1 MEVISSKSF
10 EEDSSEQ
17 NSDINDNNIYTP
29 KKNQNITEEE
39 DDEEFENNL
48 NEMEMN
54 GINEINELD
63 EEEEESEN
71 NIENKIEEEHYE
83 ENEISNS
90 VENVENNTIN
100 TIDEEN
106 DENSNGLE
114 NNNINNIYGNNLINN
129 NDNNQMP
136 FIIPLI
142 VFENDK
148 YIITSQGK
156 KLIGQIGN
164 NKMSLISVL
173 NSNKYQNNKINILN
187 KLITKNINEEN
198 YYKYTNSKENK
209 KNSIIIY
216 SKPLMIIN
224 NNNSN
229 NINNDYIMDEIPC
242 YILDIINL
250 DINNENN
257 DSKIFLVMILISSI
271 FLFISDDI
279 NEEAFNFFNFIINLI
294 KTIKIR
300 NITEEENNE
309 LNEFLPK
316 LFWILFS
323 SNIKLEDKNGN
334 TITEKQYMDN
344 NLKIINSS
352 NDHVEEINR
361 IKTGIRNYFVDRE
374 CFTLMNNDDIFN
386 SNDFKDK
393 TMKNKIYKKAKPKTF
408 FGNVLTGNM
417 ILELIES
424 LLNIINE
431 GCSPIIYNSWKYMM
445 KKEFLKYANNLLY
458 KFASELRQYRTE
470 SINDQ
475 KFFDENHIEKYNQK
489 ILEKYLKEYMTT
501 KIINEET
508 KFEYKEKIKSKLES
522 ELHKYEKENEKYF
535 EEKFIKELNLLSNKF
550 MENFT
555 SSDIYEKNSYKFFQ
569 DFEDFREIAVQK
581 TPFFT
586 KKNDIL
592 FDKVLLII
600 KKFIN
605 GKIMKIKVI
614 NEEKNYLDNAN
625 KTQDNKINELN
636 KELNLIKSKN
646 YEFIQKITN
655 EIKIEKKKN
664 IRIEEKMTRLINNKS
679 KEIDNLKN
687 EIEHQTSNYEKKIK
701 QMLEANKNLDKDIK
715 IKDEQITIMK
725 MNNDKV
731 SALYNQ
737 KSNFLEREI
746 NNWKDKYNITI
757 KQALNKQNELTKEN
771 IKLKEQNKFLLKKDK
786 KNSNNEIENIR
797 IINNKNINKNIN
809 SNNNSNT
816 NKIKHTKNNI
826 NGLMTYIKM
835 NFKDKKN
842 KMIKLDKYF
851 LNKKKQSHDS
861 LNENKKEESNNK
873 TPNNNNNIIYS
884 NEKQNQNQNQNSTPM
899 DNTSNK
905 NTDFYSTNKNSIKKF
920 TISNSSINSY
930 NTLNSNNNNNIANN
944 ININNNIIFSDNK
957 YSSKTE
963 KIRGREQKNSNMSI
977 NTINSGNE
985 TFSLNN
991 YSSNNNNNNN
1001 NNGIN
1006 KINNNYNP
1014 EKLKIK
1020 IIKGR
1025 IRKDKTGKPYLEYII
1040 NIDYDNVQ
1048 NWNINRRFNQFT
1060 NLYKTLRSIS
1070 QENFDLPESSNI
1082 FSNITAM
1089 FSGLSHENKIIQ
1101 LEKYLKDLTEVP
1113 EISNSKQLY
1122 FFLELNHIYE
1132 LNQ

>member
-1 MEVISSKSF
+1 MEVISSRSF
-10 EEDSSEQ
+10 EEDSSDE
-17 NSDINDNNIYTP
+17 NNNENMYIS
-29 KKNQNITEEE
+29 KNNNQNMTEEE
-39 DDEEFENNL
+39 DDEEFANNL

-71 NIENKIEEEHYE
+71 KFENNIDEHYE

-90 VENVENNTIN
+90 VHNVENNTIN

-106 DENSNGLE
+106 DENSNGIE
-114 NNNINNIYGNNLINN
+114 TNNIFDNNPINNI
-129 NDNNQMP
+129 DNSQTP
-136 FIIPLI
+136 FMIPLI
-142 VFENDK
+142 VFDNDK
-148 YIITSQGK
+148 YIITPQGK
-156 KLIGQIGN
+156 KLLGQIGN
-164 NKMSLISVL
+164 NKVSFISIL
-173 NSNKYQNNKINILN
+173 NSDFKSIDNKLTILN
-187 KLITKNINEEN
+187 KLLSKNLNNES
-198 YYKYTNSKENK
+198 YKNTTINSKEN

-216 SKPLMIIN
+216 SKPLMIKN
-224 NNNSN
+224 N
-229 NINNDYIMDEIPC
+229 NINNTNFIEDEIPC
-242 YILDIINL
+242 FILDILNL
-250 DINNENN
+250 DIKNENN

-279 NEEAFNFFNFIINLI
+279 NEEALNFFNFVINLI
-294 KTIKIR
+294 RTIKIR
-300 NITEEENNE
+300 NIVEEENNNE
-309 LNEFLPK
+309 LNDFLPK

-344 NLKIINSS
+344 CLKIINST

-361 IKTGIRNYFVDRE
+361 IKTGIKNYFKNRE
-374 CFTLMNNDDIFN
+374 CFTLINNNDIFN

-393 TMKNKIYKKAKPKTF
+393 SLKNKINKKTKPKIF
-408 FGNVLTGNM
+408 FGNVLTGNN
-417 ILELIES
+417 IIELIES
-424 LLNIINE
+424 LLITINE
-431 GCSPIIYNSWKYMM
+431 GGTPIIYNSWKYMM
-445 KKEFLKYANNLLY
+445 KKDFLKYANNLIS
-458 KFASELRQYRTE
+458 KFSSELRQYRNTN
-470 SINDQ
+470 INDK
-475 KFFDENHIEKYNQK
+475 KFFDGNQMEKYNQK
-489 ILEKYLKEYMTT
+489 ILDKYIKEYMTT
-501 KIINEET
+501 KTINEET
-508 KFEYKEKIKSKLES
+508 KLEYKEKIKSKLDS
-522 ELHKYEKENEKYF
+522 ELQKYKKENEKYF

-569 DFEDFREIAVQK
+569 DFEDFREGAVQT
-581 TPFFT
+581 TPDFPN
-586 KKNDIL
+586 KNDIL

-614 NEEKNYLDNAN
+614 NEEKNYLDKEN
-625 KTQDNKINELN
+625 KNQDNKINELN

-664 IRIEEKMTRLINNKS
+664 KRIEEKMTRLINNKS

-687 EIEHQTSNYEKKIK
+687 EIELQTSNYEKKIK
-701 QMLEANKNLDKDIK
+701 EMLESNKNLDKDIK
-715 IKDEQITIMK
+715 IKDDQITIMK

-731 SALYNQ
+731 SALYGQ

-746 NNWKDKYNITI
+746 NNWKDKYNATI
-757 KQALNKQNELTKEN
+757 KQSMNKQNELTKEN
-771 IKLKEQNKFLLKKDK
+771 IKLKEQNKLLLKKDN

-797 IINNKNINKNIN
+797 IISNQNNNNKNINLNNANKTKNN
-809 SNNNSNT
+809 
-816 NKIKHTKNNI
+816 TKNNI

-851 LNKKKQSHDS
+851 LNKKKQNQDTI
-861 LNENKKEESNNK
+861 NENKKEESTKNK
-873 TPNNNNNIIYS
+873 TPSNENIIYT
-884 NEKQNQNQNQNSTPM
+884 NEKKNSTPI
-899 DNTSNK
+899 DNSSNK
-905 NTDFYSTNKNSIKKF
+905 TDFYSTNKTSIKKF

-930 NTLNSNNNNNIANN
+930 NTGTLNSNNNNS
-944 ININNNIIFSDNK
+944 NNIIINSDNK

-963 KIRGREQKNSNMSI
+963 NVNVVKNNMSI
-977 NTINSGNE
+977 NTVISGNE
-985 TFSLNN
+985 N
-991 YSSNNNNNNN
+991 YSVNTHMSNNNRNYNL
-1001 NNGIN
+1001 N
-1006 KINNNYNP
+1006 KINNNYFP

-1025 IRKDKTGKPYLEYII
+1025 IRKDKSGKPYLEYII
-1040 NIDYDNVQ
+1040 NINYDNIK

-1060 NLYKTLRSIS
+1060 NLYKTLRTLSK
-1070 QENFDLPESSNI
+1070 ENFELPESSNI

-1122 FFLELNHIYE
+1122 FFLELNHLYE

>member
-1 MEVISSKSF
+1 MEVISSRSF
-10 EEDSSEQ
+10 EEDSSDE
-17 NSDINDNNIYTP
+17 NNNENMYIS
-29 KKNQNITEEE
+29 KNNNQNMTEEE
-39 DDEEFENNL
+39 DDEEFANNL

-71 NIENKIEEEHYE
+71 KFENNIDEHYE

-90 VENVENNTIN
+90 VHNVENNTIN

-106 DENSNGLE
+106 DDNSNGVE
-114 NNNINNIYGNNLINN
+114 TNNIFDNNPINNI
-129 NDNNQMP
+129 DNSQTP
-136 FIIPLI
+136 FMIPLI
-142 VFENDK
+142 VFDNDK
-148 YIITSQGK
+148 YIITPQGK
-156 KLIGQIGN
+156 KLLGQIGN
-164 NKMSLISVL
+164 NKVSFISIL
-173 NSNKYQNNKINILN
+173 NSDFKSIDNKLTILN
-187 KLITKNINEEN
+187 KLLSKNLNNES
-198 YYKYTNSKENK
+198 YKNTTINSKEN

-216 SKPLMIIN
+216 SKPLMIKN
-224 NNNSN
+224 N
-229 NINNDYIMDEIPC
+229 NINNTNFIEDEIPC
-242 YILDIINL
+242 FILDILNL
-250 DINNENN
+250 DIKNENN

-279 NEEAFNFFNFIINLI
+279 NEEAFNFFNFVINLI
-294 KTIKIR
+294 RTIKIR
-300 NITEEENNE
+300 NIVEEENNNE
-309 LNEFLPK
+309 LNDFLPK

-344 NLKIINSS
+344 CLKIINST

-361 IKTGIRNYFVDRE
+361 IKTGIKNYFKNRE
-374 CFTLMNNDDIFN
+374 CFTLMNNNDIFN

-393 TMKNKIYKKAKPKTF
+393 SMKNKINKKTKPKIF
-408 FGNVLTGNM
+408 FGNVLTGNN
-417 ILELIES
+417 IIELIES
-424 LLNIINE
+424 LLITINE
-431 GCSPIIYNSWKYMM
+431 GGTPIIYNSWKYMM
-445 KKEFLKYANNLLY
+445 KKDFLKYANNLIS
-458 KFASELRQYRTE
+458 KFSSELRQYRNTN
-470 SINDQ
+470 INDK
-475 KFFDENHIEKYNQK
+475 KFFDGNQMEKYNQK
-489 ILEKYLKEYMTT
+489 ILDKYIKEYMTT
-501 KIINEET
+501 KTINEET
-508 KFEYKEKIKSKLES
+508 KLEYKEKIKSKLDS
-522 ELHKYEKENEKYF
+522 ELQKYKKENEKYF

-569 DFEDFREIAVQK
+569 DFEDFREGAVQT
-581 TPFFT
+581 TPDFPN
-586 KKNDIL
+586 KNDIL

-614 NEEKNYLDNAN
+614 NEEKNYLDKEN
-625 KTQDNKINELN
+625 KNQDNKINELN

-664 IRIEEKMTRLINNKS
+664 KRIEEKMTRLINNKS

-687 EIEHQTSNYEKKIK
+687 EIELQTSNYEKKIK
-701 QMLEANKNLDKDIK
+701 EMLESNKNLDKDIK
-715 IKDEQITIMK
+715 IKDDQITIMK

-731 SALYNQ
+731 SALYGQ

-746 NNWKDKYNITI
+746 NNWKDKYNATI
-757 KQALNKQNELTKEN
+757 KQSMNKQNELTKEN
-771 IKLKEQNKFLLKKDK
+771 IKLKEQNKLLLKKDS

-797 IINNKNINKNIN
+797 IISNQNNNNKNINLNNANKTKNN
-809 SNNNSNT
+809 
-816 NKIKHTKNNI
+816 TKNNI

-851 LNKKKQSHDS
+851 LNKKKQNQDTI
-861 LNENKKEESNNK
+861 NENKKEESTKNK
-873 TPNNNNNIIYS
+873 TPSNENIIYT
-884 NEKQNQNQNQNSTPM
+884 NEKKNSTPI
-899 DNTSNK
+899 DNSSNK
-905 NTDFYSTNKNSIKKF
+905 TDFYSTNKTSIKKF

-930 NTLNSNNNNNIANN
+930 NTGTLNSNNNNS
-944 ININNNIIFSDNK
+944 NNIIINSDNK

-963 KIRGREQKNSNMSI
+963 NVNVVKNNMSI
-977 NTINSGNE
+977 NTAVSGNE
-985 TFSLNN
+985 N
-991 YSSNNNNNNN
+991 YSVNTHMSNNNRNYNL
-1001 NNGIN
+1001 N
-1006 KINNNYNP
+1006 KINNNYFP

-1025 IRKDKTGKPYLEYII
+1025 IRKDKSGKPYLEYII
-1040 NIDYDNVQ
+1040 NINYDNIK

-1060 NLYKTLRSIS
+1060 NLYKTLRTLSK
-1070 QENFDLPESSNI
+1070 ENFELPESSNI

-1122 FFLELNHIYE
+1122 FFLELNHLYE

>member
-1 MEVISSKSF
+1 MEVISSRSF
-10 EEDSSEQ
+10 EEDSSDE
-17 NSDINDNNIYTP
+17 NNNENMYIS
-29 KKNQNITEEE
+29 KNNNQNMTEEE
-39 DDEEFENNL
+39 DDEEFANNL

-71 NIENKIEEEHYE
+71 KFENNIDEHYE

-90 VENVENNTIN
+90 VHNVENNTIN

-106 DENSNGLE
+106 DENSNGIE
-114 NNNINNIYGNNLINN
+114 TNNIFDNNPINNI
-129 NDNNQMP
+129 DNSQTP
-136 FIIPLI
+136 FMIPLI
-142 VFENDK
+142 VFDNDK
-148 YIITSQGK
+148 YIITPQGK
-156 KLIGQIGN
+156 KLLGQIGN
-164 NKMSLISVL
+164 NKVSFISIL
-173 NSNKYQNNKINILN
+173 NSDFKSIDNKLTILN
-187 KLITKNINEEN
+187 KLLSKNLNNES
-198 YYKYTNSKENK
+198 YKNTTINSKEN

-216 SKPLMIIN
+216 SKPLMIKN
-224 NNNSN
+224 N
-229 NINNDYIMDEIPC
+229 NINNTNFIEDEIPC
-242 YILDIINL
+242 FILDILNL
-250 DINNENN
+250 DIKNENN

-279 NEEAFNFFNFIINLI
+279 NEEAFNFFNFVINLI
-294 KTIKIR
+294 RTIKIR
-300 NITEEENNE
+300 NIVEEENNNE
-309 LNEFLPK
+309 LNDFLPK

-344 NLKIINSS
+344 CLKIINST

-361 IKTGIRNYFVDRE
+361 IKTGIKNYFKNRE
-374 CFTLMNNDDIFN
+374 CFTLMNNNDIFN

-393 TMKNKIYKKAKPKTF
+393 SMKNKINKKTKPKIF
-408 FGNVLTGNM
+408 FGNVLTGNN
-417 ILELIES
+417 IIELIES
-424 LLNIINE
+424 LLITINE
-431 GCSPIIYNSWKYMM
+431 GGTPIIYNSWKYMM
-445 KKEFLKYANNLLY
+445 KKDFLKYANNLIS
-458 KFASELRQYRTE
+458 KFSSELRQYRNTN
-470 SINDQ
+470 INDK
-475 KFFDENHIEKYNQK
+475 KFFDGNQMEKYNQK
-489 ILEKYLKEYMTT
+489 ILDKYIKEYMTT
-501 KIINEET
+501 KTINEET
-508 KFEYKEKIKSKLES
+508 KLEYKEKIKSKLDS
-522 ELHKYEKENEKYF
+522 ELQKYKKENEKYF

-569 DFEDFREIAVQK
+569 DFEDFREGAVQT
-581 TPFFT
+581 TPDFPN
-586 KKNDIL
+586 KNDIL

-614 NEEKNYLDNAN
+614 NEEKNYLDKEN
-625 KTQDNKINELN
+625 KNQDNKINELN

-664 IRIEEKMTRLINNKS
+664 KRIEEKMTRLINNKS

-687 EIEHQTSNYEKKIK
+687 EIELQTSNYEKKIRE
-701 QMLEANKNLDKDIK
+701 MLESNKNLDKDIK
-715 IKDEQITIMK
+715 IKDDQITIMK

-731 SALYNQ
+731 SALYGQ

-746 NNWKDKYNITI
+746 NSWKDKYNATI
-757 KQALNKQNELTKEN
+757 KQSMNKQNELTKEN
-771 IKLKEQNKFLLKKDK
+771 IKLKEQNKLLLKKDN

-797 IINNKNINKNIN
+797 IISNQNNNNKNINLNNANKTKNN
-809 SNNNSNT
+809 
-816 NKIKHTKNNI
+816 TKNNI

-851 LNKKKQSHDS
+851 LNKKKQNQDTI
-861 LNENKKEESNNK
+861 NENKKEESTKNK
-873 TPNNNNNIIYS
+873 TPSNENIIYT
-884 NEKQNQNQNQNSTPM
+884 NEKKNSTPI
-899 DNTSNK
+899 DNSSNK
-905 NTDFYSTNKNSIKKF
+905 TDFYSTNKTSIKKF

-930 NTLNSNNNNNIANN
+930 NTGTLNSNNNNS
-944 ININNNIIFSDNK
+944 NNIIINSDNK

-963 KIRGREQKNSNMSI
+963 NVKVVKNNMSI

-985 TFSLNN
+985 N
-991 YSSNNNNNNN
+991 YLVNTHISNNNNNNSN
-1001 NNGIN
+1001 YNLN
-1006 KINNNYNP
+1006 KINNNYFP

-1025 IRKDKTGKPYLEYII
+1025 IRKDKSGKPYLEYLI
-1040 NIDYDNVQ
+1040 NINYDNIK

-1060 NLYKTLRSIS
+1060 NLYKTLRTLSK
-1070 QENFDLPESSNI
+1070 ENFELPESSNI

-1122 FFLELNHIYE
+1122 FFLELNHLYE

>member
-1 MEVISSKSF
+1 MEVISSRSF
-10 EEDSSEQ
+10 EEDSSDE
-17 NSDINDNNIYTP
+17 NNNENMYIS
-29 KKNQNITEEE
+29 KNNNQNMTEEE
-39 DDEEFENNL
+39 DDEEFANNL

-71 NIENKIEEEHYE
+71 KFENNIDEHYE

-90 VENVENNTIN
+90 VHNVENNTIN

-106 DENSNGLE
+106 DENSNGIE
-114 NNNINNIYGNNLINN
+114 TNNIFDNNPINNI
-129 NDNNQMP
+129 DNSQTP
-136 FIIPLI
+136 FMIPLI
-142 VFENDK
+142 VFDNDK
-148 YIITSQGK
+148 YIITPQGK
-156 KLIGQIGN
+156 KLLGQIGN
-164 NKMSLISVL
+164 NKVSFISIL
-173 NSNKYQNNKINILN
+173 NSDFKSIDNKLTILN
-187 KLITKNINEEN
+187 KLLSKNLNNES
-198 YYKYTNSKENK
+198 YKNTTINSKEN

-216 SKPLMIIN
+216 SKPLMIKN
-224 NNNSN
+224 N
-229 NINNDYIMDEIPC
+229 NINNTNFIEDEIPC
-242 YILDIINL
+242 FILDILNL
-250 DINNENN
+250 DIKNENN

-279 NEEAFNFFNFIINLI
+279 NEEAFNFFNFVINLI
-294 KTIKIR
+294 RTIKIR
-300 NITEEENNE
+300 NIVEEENNNE
-309 LNEFLPK
+309 LNDFLPK

-344 NLKIINSS
+344 CLKIINST

-361 IKTGIRNYFVDRE
+361 IKTGIKNYFKNRE
-374 CFTLMNNDDIFN
+374 CFTLINNNDIFN

-393 TMKNKIYKKAKPKTF
+393 SMKNKINKKTKPKIF
-408 FGNVLTGNM
+408 FGNVLTGNN
-417 ILELIES
+417 IIELIES
-424 LLNIINE
+424 LLITINE
-431 GCSPIIYNSWKYMM
+431 GGTPIIYNSWKYMM
-445 KKEFLKYANNLLY
+445 KKDFLKYANNLIS
-458 KFASELRQYRTE
+458 KFSSELRQYRNTN
-470 SINDQ
+470 INDK
-475 KFFDENHIEKYNQK
+475 KFFDGNQMEKYNQK
-489 ILEKYLKEYMTT
+489 ILDKYIKEYMTT
-501 KIINEET
+501 KTINEET
-508 KFEYKEKIKSKLES
+508 KLEYKEKIKSKLDS
-522 ELHKYEKENEKYF
+522 ELQKYKKENEKYF

-569 DFEDFREIAVQK
+569 DFEDFREVAVQQ
-581 TPFFT
+581 TPDFP

-614 NEEKNYLDNAN
+614 NEEKNYLDKEN
-625 KTQDNKINELN
+625 KNQDNKINELN

-664 IRIEEKMTRLINNKS
+664 KRIEEKMTRLINNKS

-687 EIEHQTSNYEKKIK
+687 EIELQTSTYEKKI
-701 QMLEANKNLDKDIK
+701 QEMLESNKNLDKDIK

-746 NNWKDKYNITI
+746 NNWKDKYNIAI
-757 KQALNKQNELTKEN
+757 KQAMNKQNELTKEN
-771 IKLKEQNKFLLKKDK
+771 IKLKEQNKLLLKKDN

-797 IINNKNINKNIN
+797 IISNQNNNNKNINLNNANKTKNN
-809 SNNNSNT
+809 
-816 NKIKHTKNNI
+816 TKNNI

-851 LNKKKQSHDS
+851 LNKKKQNQDTI
-861 LNENKKEESNNK
+861 NENKKEESTKNK
-873 TPNNNNNIIYS
+873 TPSNENIIYT
-884 NEKQNQNQNQNSTPM
+884 NEKKNSTPI
-899 DNTSNK
+899 DNSSNK
-905 NTDFYSTNKNSIKKF
+905 TDFYSTNKTSIKKF

-930 NTLNSNNNNNIANN
+930 NTGTLNSNNNNS
-944 ININNNIIFSDNK
+944 NNIIINSDNK

-963 KIRGREQKNSNMSI
+963 NVNVVKNNMSI
-977 NTINSGNE
+977 NTVISGNE
-985 TFSLNN
+985 N
-991 YSSNNNNNNN
+991 YSVNTHMSNNNRNYNL
-1001 NNGIN
+1001 N
-1006 KINNNYNP
+1006 KINNNYFP

-1025 IRKDKTGKPYLEYII
+1025 IRKDKSGKPYLEYII
-1040 NIDYDNVQ
+1040 NINYDNIK

-1060 NLYKTLRSIS
+1060 NLYKTLRTLSK
-1070 QENFDLPESSNI
+1070 ENFELPESSNI

-1101 LEKYLKDLTEVP
+1101 LEKYLKDLTELP

-1122 FFLELNHIYE
+1122 FFLELNHLYE

>member
-1 MEVISSKSF
+1 MEVISSRSF
-10 EEDSSEQ
+10 EEDSSDE
-17 NSDINDNNIYTP
+17 NNNENMYIS
-29 KKNQNITEEE
+29 KNNNQNMTEEE
-39 DDEEFENNL
+39 DDEEFANNL

-71 NIENKIEEEHYE
+71 KFENNIDEHYE

-90 VENVENNTIN
+90 VHNVENNTIN

-106 DENSNGLE
+106 DENSNGIE
-114 NNNINNIYGNNLINN
+114 TNNIFDNNPINNI
-129 NDNNQMP
+129 DNSQTP
-136 FIIPLI
+136 FMIPLI
-142 VFENDK
+142 VFDNDK
-148 YIITSQGK
+148 YIITPQGK
-156 KLIGQIGN
+156 KLLGQIGN
-164 NKMSLISVL
+164 NKVSFISIL
-173 NSNKYQNNKINILN
+173 NSDFKSIDNKLTILN
-187 KLITKNINEEN
+187 KLLSKNLNNES
-198 YYKYTNSKENK
+198 YKNTTINSKEN

-216 SKPLMIIN
+216 SKPLMIKN
-224 NNNSN
+224 N
-229 NINNDYIMDEIPC
+229 NINNTNFIEDEIPC
-242 YILDIINL
+242 FILDILNL
-250 DINNENN
+250 DIKNENN

-279 NEEAFNFFNFIINLI
+279 NEEAFNFFNFVINLI
-294 KTIKIR
+294 RTIKIR
-300 NITEEENNE
+300 NIVEEENNNE
-309 LNEFLPK
+309 LNDFLPK

-344 NLKIINSS
+344 CLKIINST

-361 IKTGIRNYFVDRE
+361 IKTGIKNYFKNRE
-374 CFTLMNNDDIFN
+374 CFTLINNNDIFN

-393 TMKNKIYKKAKPKTF
+393 SLKNKINKKTKPKIF
-408 FGNVLTGNM
+408 FGNVLTGNN
-417 ILELIES
+417 IIELIES
-424 LLNIINE
+424 LLITINE
-431 GCSPIIYNSWKYMM
+431 GGTPIIYNSWKYMM
-445 KKEFLKYANNLLY
+445 KKDFLKYANNLIS
-458 KFASELRQYRTE
+458 KFSSELRQYRNTN
-470 SINDQ
+470 INDK
-475 KFFDENHIEKYNQK
+475 KFFDGNQMEKYNQK
-489 ILEKYLKEYMTT
+489 ILDKYIKEYMTT
-501 KIINEET
+501 KTINEET
-508 KFEYKEKIKSKLES
+508 KLEYKEKIKSKLDS
-522 ELHKYEKENEKYF
+522 ELQKYKKENEKYF

-569 DFEDFREIAVQK
+569 DFEDFREGAVQT
-581 TPFFT
+581 TPDFPN
-586 KKNDIL
+586 KNDIL

-614 NEEKNYLDNAN
+614 NEEKNYLDKEN
-625 KTQDNKINELN
+625 KNQDNKINELN

-664 IRIEEKMTRLINNKS
+664 KRIEEKMTRLINNKS

-687 EIEHQTSNYEKKIK
+687 EIELQTSNYEKKIK
-701 QMLEANKNLDKDIK
+701 EMLESNKNLDKDIK
-715 IKDEQITIMK
+715 IKDDQITIMK

-731 SALYNQ
+731 SALYGQ

-746 NNWKDKYNITI
+746 NNWKDKYNATI
-757 KQALNKQNELTKEN
+757 KQSMNKQNELTKEN
-771 IKLKEQNKFLLKKDK
+771 IKLKEQNKLLLKKDN

-797 IINNKNINKNIN
+797 IISNQNNNNKNINLNNANKTKNN
-809 SNNNSNT
+809 
-816 NKIKHTKNNI
+816 TKNNI

-851 LNKKKQSHDS
+851 LNKKKQNQDTI
-861 LNENKKEESNNK
+861 NENKKEESTKNK
-873 TPNNNNNIIYS
+873 TPSNENIIYT
-884 NEKQNQNQNQNSTPM
+884 NEKKNSTPI
-899 DNTSNK
+899 DNSSNK
-905 NTDFYSTNKNSIKKF
+905 TDFYSTNKTSIKKF

-930 NTLNSNNNNNIANN
+930 NTGTLNSNNNNS
-944 ININNNIIFSDNK
+944 NNIIINSDNK

-963 KIRGREQKNSNMSI
+963 NVNVVKNNMSI
-977 NTINSGNE
+977 NTVISGNE
-985 TFSLNN
+985 N
-991 YSSNNNNNNN
+991 YSVNTHMSNNNRNYNL
-1001 NNGIN
+1001 N
-1006 KINNNYNP
+1006 KINNNYFP

-1025 IRKDKTGKPYLEYII
+1025 IRKDKSGKPYLEYII
-1040 NIDYDNVQ
+1040 NINYDNIK

-1060 NLYKTLRSIS
+1060 NLYKTLRTLSK
-1070 QENFDLPESSNI
+1070 ENFELPESSNI

-1122 FFLELNHIYE
+1122 FFLELNHLYE

>member
-1 MEVISSKSF
+1 MEVISSRSF
-10 EEDSSEQ
+10 EEDSSDE
-17 NSDINDNNIYTP
+17 NNNENMYIS
-29 KKNQNITEEE
+29 KNNNQNMTEEE
-39 DDEEFENNL
+39 DDEEFANNL

-71 NIENKIEEEHYE
+71 KFENNIDEHYE

-90 VENVENNTIN
+90 VHNVENNTIN

-106 DENSNGLE
+106 DENSNGIE
-114 NNNINNIYGNNLINN
+114 TNNIFDNNPINNI
-129 NDNNQMP
+129 DNSQTP
-136 FIIPLI
+136 FMIPLI
-142 VFENDK
+142 VFDNDK
-148 YIITSQGK
+148 YIITPQGK
-156 KLIGQIGN
+156 KLLGQIGN
-164 NKMSLISVL
+164 NKVSFISIL
-173 NSNKYQNNKINILN
+173 NSDFKSIDNKLTILN
-187 KLITKNINEEN
+187 KLLSKNLNNES
-198 YYKYTNSKENK
+198 YKNTTINSKEN

-216 SKPLMIIN
+216 SKPLMIKN
-224 NNNSN
+224 N
-229 NINNDYIMDEIPC
+229 NINNTNFIEDEIPC
-242 YILDIINL
+242 FILDILNL
-250 DINNENN
+250 DIKNENN

-279 NEEAFNFFNFIINLI
+279 NEEAFNFFNFVINLMR
-294 KTIKIR
+294 TIKIR
-300 NITEEENNE
+300 NIVEEENNNE
-309 LNEFLPK
+309 LNDFLPK

-344 NLKIINSS
+344 CLKIINST

-361 IKTGIRNYFVDRE
+361 IKTGIKNYFKNRE
-374 CFTLMNNDDIFN
+374 CFTLINNNDIFN

-393 TMKNKIYKKAKPKTF
+393 SMKNKINKKTKPKIF
-408 FGNVLTGNM
+408 FGNVLTGNN
-417 ILELIES
+417 IIELIES
-424 LLNIINE
+424 LLITINE
-431 GCSPIIYNSWKYMM
+431 GGTPIIYNSWKYMM
-445 KKEFLKYANNLLY
+445 KKDFLKYANNLIS
-458 KFASELRQYRTE
+458 KFSSELRQYRNTN
-470 SINDQ
+470 INDK
-475 KFFDENHIEKYNQK
+475 KFFDGNQMEKYNQK
-489 ILEKYLKEYMTT
+489 ILDKYIKEYMTT
-501 KIINEET
+501 KTINEET
-508 KFEYKEKIKSKLES
+508 KLEYKEKIKSKLDS
-522 ELHKYEKENEKYF
+522 ELQKYKKENEKYF

-581 TPFFT
+581 TPFFE

-614 NEEKNYLDNAN
+614 NEEKNYLNKAN

-646 YEFIQKITN
+646 YELIQKITN
-655 EIKIEKKKN
+655 EIRIEKKKN
-664 IRIEEKMTRLINNKS
+664 IHIEEKMNRLINNKS

-687 EIEHQTSNYEKKIK
+687 EIEHLNSNYEKKIK
-701 QMLEANKNLDKDIK
+701 EMLESNKNLDKDIK

-731 SALYNQ
+731 SALYSQ

-746 NNWKDKYNITI
+746 NNWKDKYNVAI

-771 IKLKEQNKFLLKKDK
+771 IKLKEQNKFLLKNDK
-786 KNSNNEIENIR
+786 KNSNNEIDNIR
-797 IINNKNINKNIN
+797 IINNNKNSNKNIN
-809 SNNNSNT
+809 SSNT
-816 NKIKHTKNNI
+816 NKIKNTKNNI

-851 LNKKKQSHDS
+851 LNKKKQNQDTI
-861 LNENKKEESNNK
+861 NENKKEESTKNK
-873 TPNNNNNIIYS
+873 TPSNENIIYT
-884 NEKQNQNQNQNSTPM
+884 NEKKNSTPI
-899 DNTSNK
+899 DNSSNK
-905 NTDFYSTNKNSIKKF
+905 TDFYSTNKTSIKKF

-930 NTLNSNNNNNIANN
+930 NTGTLNSNNNNS
-944 ININNNIIFSDNK
+944 NNIIINSDNK

-963 KIRGREQKNSNMSI
+963 NVNVVKNNMSI
-977 NTINSGNE
+977 NTVINGNE
-985 TFSLNN
+985 N
-991 YSSNNNNNNN
+991 YSVNTHMSNNNRNYNL
-1001 NNGIN
+1001 N
-1006 KINNNYNP
+1006 KINNNYFP

-1025 IRKDKTGKPYLEYII
+1025 IRKDKSGKPYLEYII
-1040 NIDYDNVQ
+1040 NINYDNIK

-1060 NLYKTLRSIS
+1060 NLYKTLRTLSK
-1070 QENFDLPESSNI
+1070 ENFELPESSNI

-1122 FFLELNHIYE
+1122 FFLELNHLYE

>member
-1 MEVISSKSF
+1 MEVISSRSF
-10 EEDSSEQ
+10 EEDSSDE
-17 NSDINDNNIYTP
+17 NNNENMYIS
-29 KKNQNITEEE
+29 KNNNQNMTEEE
-39 DDEEFENNL
+39 DDEEFANNL

-71 NIENKIEEEHYE
+71 KFENNIDEHYE

-90 VENVENNTIN
+90 VHNVENNTIN

-106 DENSNGLE
+106 DENSNGIE
-114 NNNINNIYGNNLINN
+114 TNNIFDNNPINNI
-129 NDNNQMP
+129 DNSQTP
-136 FIIPLI
+136 FMIPLI
-142 VFENDK
+142 VFDNDK
-148 YIITSQGK
+148 YIITPQGK
-156 KLIGQIGN
+156 KLLGQIGN
-164 NKMSLISVL
+164 NKVSFISIL
-173 NSNKYQNNKINILN
+173 NSDFKSIDNKLTILN
-187 KLITKNINEEN
+187 KLLSKNLNNES
-198 YYKYTNSKENK
+198 YKNTTINSKEN

-216 SKPLMIIN
+216 SKPLMIKN
-224 NNNSN
+224 N
-229 NINNDYIMDEIPC
+229 NINNTNFIEDEIPC
-242 YILDIINL
+242 FILDILNL
-250 DINNENN
+250 DIKNENN
-257 DSKIFLVMILISSI
+257 DSKICLVMILISSI

-279 NEEAFNFFNFIINLI
+279 NEEAFNFFNFVINLI
-294 KTIKIR
+294 RTIKIR
-300 NITEEENNE
+300 NIVEEENNNE
-309 LNEFLPK
+309 LNDFLPK

-344 NLKIINSS
+344 CLKIINST

-361 IKTGIRNYFVDRE
+361 IKTGIKNYFKNRE
-374 CFTLMNNDDIFN
+374 CFTLMNNNDIFN

-393 TMKNKIYKKAKPKTF
+393 SMKNKINKKTKPKIF
-408 FGNVLTGNM
+408 FGNVLTGNN
-417 ILELIES
+417 IIELIES
-424 LLNIINE
+424 LLITINE
-431 GCSPIIYNSWKYMM
+431 GGTPIIYNSWKYMM
-445 KKEFLKYANNLLY
+445 KKDFLKYANNLIS
-458 KFASELRQYRTE
+458 KFSSELRQYRNTN
-470 SINDQ
+470 INDK
-475 KFFDENHIEKYNQK
+475 KFFDGNQMEKYNQK
-489 ILEKYLKEYMTT
+489 ILDKYIKEYMTT
-501 KIINEET
+501 KTINEET
-508 KFEYKEKIKSKLES
+508 KLEYKEKIKSKLDS
-522 ELHKYEKENEKYF
+522 ELQKYKKENEKYF

-569 DFEDFREIAVQK
+569 DFEDFREGAVQT
-581 TPFFT
+581 TPDFPN
-586 KKNDIL
+586 KNDIL

-614 NEEKNYLDNAN
+614 KEEKNYLDKEN
-625 KTQDNKINELN
+625 KNQDNKINELN

-664 IRIEEKMTRLINNKS
+664 KRIEEKMTRLINNKS

-687 EIEHQTSNYEKKIK
+687 EIELQTSNYEKKIK
-701 QMLEANKNLDKDIK
+701 EMLESNKNLDKDIK
-715 IKDEQITIMK
+715 IKDDQITIMK

-731 SALYNQ
+731 SALYGQ

-746 NNWKDKYNITI
+746 NNWKDKYNATI
-757 KQALNKQNELTKEN
+757 KQSMNKQNELTKEN
-771 IKLKEQNKFLLKKDK
+771 IKLKEQNKLLLKKDN

-797 IINNKNINKNIN
+797 IISNQNNNNKNINLNNANKTKNN
-809 SNNNSNT
+809 
-816 NKIKHTKNNI
+816 TKNNI

-851 LNKKKQSHDS
+851 LNKKKQNQDTI
-861 LNENKKEESNNK
+861 NENKKEESTKNK
-873 TPNNNNNIIYS
+873 TPSNENIIYT
-884 NEKQNQNQNQNSTPM
+884 NEKKNSTPI
-899 DNTSNK
+899 DNSSNK
-905 NTDFYSTNKNSIKKF
+905 TDFYSTNKTSIKKF

-930 NTLNSNNNNNIANN
+930 NTGTLNSNNNNS
-944 ININNNIIFSDNK
+944 NNIIINSDNK

-963 KIRGREQKNSNMSI
+963 NVNVVKNNMSI
-977 NTINSGNE
+977 NTVISGNE
-985 TFSLNN
+985 N
-991 YSSNNNNNNN
+991 YSVNTHMSNNNRNYNL
-1001 NNGIN
+1001 N
-1006 KINNNYNP
+1006 KINNNYFP

-1025 IRKDKTGKPYLEYII
+1025 IRKDKSGKPYLEYII
-1040 NIDYDNVQ
+1040 NINYDNIK

-1060 NLYKTLRSIS
+1060 NLYKTLRTLSK
-1070 QENFDLPESSNI
+1070 ENFELPESSNI

-1113 EISNSKQLY
+1113 EISSSKQLY
-1122 FFLELNHIYE
+1122 FFLELNHLYE

>member
-1 MEVISSKSF
+1 MEVISSRSF
-10 EEDSSEQ
+10 EEDSSDE
-17 NSDINDNNIYTP
+17 NNNENMYIS
-29 KKNQNITEEE
+29 KNNNQNMTEEE
-39 DDEEFENNL
+39 DDEEFANNL

-71 NIENKIEEEHYE
+71 KFENNIDEHYE

-90 VENVENNTIN
+90 VHNVENNTIN

-106 DENSNGLE
+106 DENSNGIE
-114 NNNINNIYGNNLINN
+114 TNNIFDNNPINNI
-129 NDNNQMP
+129 DNSQTP
-136 FIIPLI
+136 FMIPLI
-142 VFENDK
+142 VFDNDK
-148 YIITSQGK
+148 YIITPQGK
-156 KLIGQIGN
+156 KLLGQIGN
-164 NKMSLISVL
+164 NKVSFISIL
-173 NSNKYQNNKINILN
+173 NSDFKSIDNKLTILN
-187 KLITKNINEEN
+187 KLLSKNLNNES
-198 YYKYTNSKENK
+198 YKNTTINSKEN

-216 SKPLMIIN
+216 SKPLMIKN
-224 NNNSN
+224 N
-229 NINNDYIMDEIPC
+229 NINNTNFIEDEIPC
-242 YILDIINL
+242 FILDILNL
-250 DINNENN
+250 DIKNENN

-279 NEEAFNFFNFIINLI
+279 NEEAFNFFNFVINLMR
-294 KTIKIR
+294 TIKIR
-300 NITEEENNE
+300 NIVEEENNNE
-309 LNEFLPK
+309 LNDFLPK

-344 NLKIINSS
+344 CLKIINST

-361 IKTGIRNYFVDRE
+361 IKTGIKNYFKNRE
-374 CFTLMNNDDIFN
+374 CFTLMNNNDIFN

-393 TMKNKIYKKAKPKTF
+393 SMKNKINKKTKPKIF
-408 FGNVLTGNM
+408 FGNVLTGNN
-417 ILELIES
+417 IIELIES
-424 LLNIINE
+424 LLITINE
-431 GCSPIIYNSWKYMM
+431 GGTPIIYNSWKYMM
-445 KKEFLKYANNLLY
+445 KKDFLKYANNLIS
-458 KFASELRQYRTE
+458 KFSSELRQYRNTN
-470 SINDQ
+470 INDK
-475 KFFDENHIEKYNQK
+475 KFFDGNQMEKYNQK
-489 ILEKYLKEYMTT
+489 ILDKYIKEYMTT
-501 KIINEET
+501 KTINEET
-508 KFEYKEKIKSKLES
+508 KLEYKEKIKSKLDS
-522 ELHKYEKENEKYF
+522 ELQKYKKENEKYF

-569 DFEDFREIAVQK
+569 DFEDFREGAVQT
-581 TPFFT
+581 TPDFPN
-586 KKNDIL
+586 KNDIL

-614 NEEKNYLDNAN
+614 NEEKNYLDKEN
-625 KTQDNKINELN
+625 KNQDNKINELN

-664 IRIEEKMTRLINNKS
+664 KRIEEKMTRLINNKS

-687 EIEHQTSNYEKKIK
+687 EIELQTSNYEKKIK
-701 QMLEANKNLDKDIK
+701 EMLESNKNLDKDIK
-715 IKDEQITIMK
+715 IKDDQITIMK

-731 SALYNQ
+731 SALYGQ

-746 NNWKDKYNITI
+746 NNWKDKYNATI
-757 KQALNKQNELTKEN
+757 KQSMNKQNELTKEN
-771 IKLKEQNKFLLKKDK
+771 IKLKEQNKLLLKKDN

-797 IINNKNINKNIN
+797 IISNQNNNNKNINLNNANKTKNN
-809 SNNNSNT
+809 
-816 NKIKHTKNNI
+816 TKNNI

-851 LNKKKQSHDS
+851 LNKKKQNQDTI
-861 LNENKKEESNNK
+861 NENKKEESTKNK
-873 TPNNNNNIIYS
+873 TPSNENIIYT
-884 NEKQNQNQNQNSTPM
+884 NEKKNSTPI
-899 DNTSNK
+899 DNSSNK
-905 NTDFYSTNKNSIKKF
+905 TDFYSTNKTSIKKF

-930 NTLNSNNNNNIANN
+930 NTGTLNSNNNNS
-944 ININNNIIFSDNK
+944 NNIIINSDNK

-963 KIRGREQKNSNMSI
+963 NVNVVKNNMSI
-977 NTINSGNE
+977 NTVISGNE
-985 TFSLNN
+985 N
-991 YSSNNNNNNN
+991 YSVNTHMSNNNRNYNL
-1001 NNGIN
+1001 N
-1006 KINNNYNP
+1006 KINNNYFP

-1025 IRKDKTGKPYLEYII
+1025 IRKDKSGKPYLEYII
-1040 NIDYDNVQ
+1040 NINYDNIK

-1060 NLYKTLRSIS
+1060 NLYKTLRTLSK
-1070 QENFDLPESSNI
+1070 ENFELPESSNI

-1113 EISNSKQLY
+1113 EISSSKQLY
-1122 FFLELNHIYE
+1122 FFLELNHLYE

>member
-1 MEVISSKSF
+1 MEVISSRSF
-10 EEDSSEQ
+10 EEDSSDE
-17 NSDINDNNIYTP
+17 NNNENMYIS
-29 KKNQNITEEE
+29 KNNNQNMTEEE
-39 DDEEFENNL
+39 DDEEFANNL

-71 NIENKIEEEHYE
+71 KFENNIDEHYE

-90 VENVENNTIN
+90 VHNVENNTIN

-106 DENSNGLE
+106 DENSNGIE
-114 NNNINNIYGNNLINN
+114 TNNIFDNNPINNI
-129 NDNNQMP
+129 DNSQTP
-136 FIIPLI
+136 FMIPLI
-142 VFENDK
+142 VFDNDK
-148 YIITSQGK
+148 YIITLQGK
-156 KLIGQIGN
+156 KLLGQIGN
-164 NKMSLISVL
+164 NKVSFISIL
-173 NSNKYQNNKINILN
+173 NSDFKSIDNKLTILN
-187 KLITKNINEEN
+187 KLLSKNLNNES
-198 YYKYTNSKENK
+198 YKNTTINSKEN

-216 SKPLMIIN
+216 SKPLMIKN
-224 NNNSN
+224 N
-229 NINNDYIMDEIPC
+229 NINNTNFIEDEIPC
-242 YILDIINL
+242 FILDILNL
-250 DINNENN
+250 DIKNENN

-279 NEEAFNFFNFIINLI
+279 NEEAFNFFNFVINLMR
-294 KTIKIR
+294 TIKIR
-300 NITEEENNE
+300 NIVEEENNNE
-309 LNEFLPK
+309 LNDFLPK

-344 NLKIINSS
+344 CLKIINST

-361 IKTGIRNYFVDRE
+361 IKTGIKNYFKNRE
-374 CFTLMNNDDIFN
+374 CFTLMNNNDIFN

-393 TMKNKIYKKAKPKTF
+393 SMKNKINKKTKPKIF
-408 FGNVLTGNM
+408 FGNVLTGNN
-417 ILELIES
+417 IIELIES
-424 LLNIINE
+424 LLVTINE
-431 GCSPIIYNSWKYMM
+431 GGTPIIYNSWKYMM
-445 KKEFLKYANNLLY
+445 KKDFLKYANNLIS
-458 KFASELRQYRTE
+458 KFSSELRQYRNTN
-470 SINDQ
+470 INDK
-475 KFFDENHIEKYNQK
+475 KFFDGNQMEKYNQK
-489 ILEKYLKEYMTT
+489 ILDKYIKEYMTT
-501 KIINEET
+501 KTINEET
-508 KFEYKEKIKSKLES
+508 KLEYKEKIKSKLDS
-522 ELHKYEKENEKYF
+522 ELQKYKKENEKYF

-569 DFEDFREIAVQK
+569 DFEDFREGAVQT
-581 TPFFT
+581 TPDFPN
-586 KKNDIL
+586 KNDIL

-614 NEEKNYLDNAN
+614 NEEKNYLDKEN
-625 KTQDNKINELN
+625 KNQDNKINELN

-664 IRIEEKMTRLINNKS
+664 KRIEEKMTRLINNKS

-687 EIEHQTSNYEKKIK
+687 EIELQTSNYEKKIK
-701 QMLEANKNLDKDIK
+701 EMLESNKNLDKDIK
-715 IKDEQITIMK
+715 IKDDQITIMK

-731 SALYNQ
+731 SALYGQ

-746 NNWKDKYNITI
+746 NNWKDKYNATI
-757 KQALNKQNELTKEN
+757 KQSMNKQNELTKEN
-771 IKLKEQNKFLLKKDK
+771 IKLKEQNKLLLKKDN

-797 IINNKNINKNIN
+797 IISNQNNNNKNINLNNANKTKNN
-809 SNNNSNT
+809 
-816 NKIKHTKNNI
+816 TKNNI

-835 NFKDKKN
+835 NFKDKNN

-851 LNKKKQSHDS
+851 LNKKKQNQDTI
-861 LNENKKEESNNK
+861 NENKKEESTKNK
-873 TPNNNNNIIYS
+873 TPSNENIIYT
-884 NEKQNQNQNQNSTPM
+884 NEKKNSTPI
-899 DNTSNK
+899 DNSSNK
-905 NTDFYSTNKNSIKKF
+905 TDFYSTNKTSIKKF

-930 NTLNSNNNNNIANN
+930 NTGTLNSNNNNS
-944 ININNNIIFSDNK
+944 NNIIINSDNK

-963 KIRGREQKNSNMSI
+963 NVNVVKNNMSI
-977 NTINSGNE
+977 NTVISGNE
-985 TFSLNN
+985 N
-991 YSSNNNNNNN
+991 YSVNTHMSNNNRNYNL
-1001 NNGIN
+1001 N
-1006 KINNNYNP
+1006 KINNNYFP

-1025 IRKDKTGKPYLEYII
+1025 IRKDKSGKPYLEYII
-1040 NIDYDNVQ
+1040 NINYDNIK

-1060 NLYKTLRSIS
+1060 NLYKTLRTLSK
-1070 QENFDLPESSNI
+1070 ENFELPESSNI

-1122 FFLELNHIYE
+1122 FFLELNHLYE

>member
-1 MEVISSKSF
+1 MEVISSRSF
-10 EEDSSEQ
+10 EEDSSDE
-17 NSDINDNNIYTP
+17 NNNENMYIS
-29 KKNQNITEEE
+29 KNNNQNMTEEE
-39 DDEEFENNL
+39 DDEEFANNL

-71 NIENKIEEEHYE
+71 KFENNIDEHYE

-90 VENVENNTIN
+90 VHNVENNTIN

-106 DENSNGLE
+106 DENSNGIE
-114 NNNINNIYGNNLINN
+114 TNNIFDNNPINNI
-129 NDNNQMP
+129 DNSQTP
-136 FIIPLI
+136 FMIPLI
-142 VFENDK
+142 VFDNDK
-148 YIITSQGK
+148 YIITPQGK
-156 KLIGQIGN
+156 KLLGQIGN
-164 NKMSLISVL
+164 NKVSFISIL
-173 NSNKYQNNKINILN
+173 NSDFKSIDNKLTILN
-187 KLITKNINEEN
+187 KLLSKNLNNES
-198 YYKYTNSKENK
+198 YKNTTINSKEN

-216 SKPLMIIN
+216 SKPLMIKN
-224 NNNSN
+224 N
-229 NINNDYIMDEIPC
+229 NINNTNFIEDEIPC
-242 YILDIINL
+242 FILDILNL
-250 DINNENN
+250 DIKNENN

-279 NEEAFNFFNFIINLI
+279 NEEAFNFFNFVINLI
-294 KTIKIR
+294 RTIKIR
-300 NITEEENNE
+300 NIVEEENNNE
-309 LNEFLPK
+309 LNDFLPK

-344 NLKIINSS
+344 CLKIINST

-361 IKTGIRNYFVDRE
+361 IKTGIKNYFKNRE
-374 CFTLMNNDDIFN
+374 CFTLINNNDIFN

-393 TMKNKIYKKAKPKTF
+393 SMKNKINKKTKPKIF
-408 FGNVLTGNM
+408 FGNVLTGNN
-417 ILELIES
+417 IIELIES
-424 LLNIINE
+424 LLVTINE
-431 GCSPIIYNSWKYMM
+431 GGTPIIYNSWKYMM
-445 KKEFLKYANNLLY
+445 KKDFLKYANNLIS
-458 KFASELRQYRTE
+458 KFSSELRQYRNTN
-470 SINDQ
+470 INDK
-475 KFFDENHIEKYNQK
+475 KFFDGNQMEKYNQK
-489 ILEKYLKEYMTT
+489 ILDKYIKEYMTT
-501 KIINEET
+501 KTINEET
-508 KFEYKEKIKSKLES
+508 KLEYKEKIKSKLDS
-522 ELHKYEKENEKYF
+522 ELQKYKKENEKYF

-569 DFEDFREIAVQK
+569 DFEDFREGAVQT
-581 TPFFT
+581 TPDFPN
-586 KKNDIL
+586 KNDIL

-614 NEEKNYLDNAN
+614 NEEKNYLDKEN
-625 KTQDNKINELN
+625 KNQDNKINELN

-664 IRIEEKMTRLINNKS
+664 KRIEEKMTRLINNKS

-687 EIEHQTSNYEKKIK
+687 EIELQTSNYEKKIK
-701 QMLEANKNLDKDIK
+701 EMLESNKNLDKDIK
-715 IKDEQITIMK
+715 IKDDQITIMK

-731 SALYNQ
+731 SALYGQ

-746 NNWKDKYNITI
+746 NNWKDKYNVTI
-757 KQALNKQNELTKEN
+757 KQSMNKQNELTKEN
-771 IKLKEQNKFLLKKDK
+771 IKLKEQNKLLLKKDN

-797 IINNKNINKNIN
+797 IISNQNNNNKNINLNNANKTKNN
-809 SNNNSNT
+809 
-816 NKIKHTKNNI
+816 TKNNI

-851 LNKKKQSHDS
+851 LNKKKQNQDTI
-861 LNENKKEESNNK
+861 NENKKEESTKNK
-873 TPNNNNNIIYS
+873 TPSNENIIYT
-884 NEKQNQNQNQNSTPM
+884 NEKKNSTPI
-899 DNTSNK
+899 DNSSNK
-905 NTDFYSTNKNSIKKF
+905 TDFYSTNKTSIKKF

-930 NTLNSNNNNNIANN
+930 NTGTLNSNNNNS
-944 ININNNIIFSDNK
+944 NNIIINSDNK

-963 KIRGREQKNSNMSI
+963 NVKVVKNNMSI

-985 TFSLNN
+985 N
-991 YSSNNNNNNN
+991 YLVNTHISNNNNNSNYN
-1001 NNGIN
+1001 LN
-1006 KINNNYNP
+1006 KINNNYFP

-1025 IRKDKTGKPYLEYII
+1025 IRKDKSGKPYLEYLI
-1040 NIDYDNVQ
+1040 NINYDNIK

-1060 NLYKTLRSIS
+1060 NLYKTLRTLSK
-1070 QENFDLPESSNI
+1070 ENFELPESSNI

-1122 FFLELNHIYE
+1122 FFLELNHLYE

>member
-1 MEVISSKSF
+1 MEVISSRSF
-10 EEDSSEQ
+10 EEDSSDE
-17 NSDINDNNIYTP
+17 NNNENMYIS
-29 KKNQNITEEE
+29 KNNNQNMTEEE
-39 DDEEFENNL
+39 DDEEFANNL

-71 NIENKIEEEHYE
+71 KFENNIDEHYE

-90 VENVENNTIN
+90 VHNVENNTIN

-106 DENSNGLE
+106 DENSNGIE
-114 NNNINNIYGNNLINN
+114 TNNIFDNNPINNI
-129 NDNNQMP
+129 DNFQTP
-136 FIIPLI
+136 FMIPLI
-142 VFENDK
+142 VFDNDK
-148 YIITSQGK
+148 YIITLQGK
-156 KLIGQIGN
+156 KLLGQIGN
-164 NKMSLISVL
+164 NKVSFISIL
-173 NSNKYQNNKINILN
+173 NSDFKSIDNKLTILN
-187 KLITKNINEEN
+187 KLLSKNLNNES
-198 YYKYTNSKENK
+198 YKNTTINSKEN

-216 SKPLMIIN
+216 SKPLMIKN
-224 NNNSN
+224 N
-229 NINNDYIMDEIPC
+229 NINNTNFIEDEIPC
-242 YILDIINL
+242 FILDILNL
-250 DINNENN
+250 DIKNENN

-279 NEEAFNFFNFIINLI
+279 NEEAFNFFNFVINLI
-294 KTIKIR
+294 RTIKIR
-300 NITEEENNE
+300 NIIEEENNNE
-309 LNEFLPK
+309 LNDFLPK

-344 NLKIINSS
+344 CLKIINST

-361 IKTGIRNYFVDRE
+361 IKTGIKNYFKNRE
-374 CFTLMNNDDIFN
+374 CFTLMNNNDIFN

-393 TMKNKIYKKAKPKTF
+393 SMKNKINKKTKPKIF
-408 FGNVLTGNM
+408 FGNVLTGNN
-417 ILELIES
+417 IIELIES
-424 LLNIINE
+424 LLITINE
-431 GCSPIIYNSWKYMM
+431 GGTPIIYNSWKYMM
-445 KKEFLKYANNLLY
+445 KKDFLKYANNLIS
-458 KFASELRQYRTE
+458 KFSSELRQYRNTN
-470 SINDQ
+470 INDK
-475 KFFDENHIEKYNQK
+475 KFFDGNQMEKYNQK
-489 ILEKYLKEYMTT
+489 ILDKYIKEYMTT
-501 KIINEET
+501 KTINEET
-508 KFEYKEKIKSKLES
+508 KLEYKEKIKSKLDS
-522 ELHKYEKENEKYF
+522 ELQKYKKENEKYF

-569 DFEDFREIAVQK
+569 DFEDFREGAVQT
-581 TPFFT
+581 TPDFPN
-586 KKNDIL
+586 KNDIL

-614 NEEKNYLDNAN
+614 NEEKNYLDKEN
-625 KTQDNKINELN
+625 KNQDNKINELN

-664 IRIEEKMTRLINNKS
+664 KRIEEKMTRLINNKS

-687 EIEHQTSNYEKKIK
+687 EIELQTSNYEKKIK
-701 QMLEANKNLDKDIK
+701 EMLESNKNLDKDIK
-715 IKDEQITIMK
+715 IKDDQITIMK

-731 SALYNQ
+731 SALYGQ

-746 NNWKDKYNITI
+746 NNWKDKYNATI
-757 KQALNKQNELTKEN
+757 KQSMNKQNELTKEN
-771 IKLKEQNKFLLKKDK
+771 IKLKEQNKLLLKKDN
-786 KNSNNEIENIR
+786 KNSNNEIDNIR
-797 IINNKNINKNIN
+797 IISNQNNNNKNINLNNANKTKNN
-809 SNNNSNT
+809 
-816 NKIKHTKNNI
+816 TKNNI

-851 LNKKKQSHDS
+851 LNKKKQNQDTI
-861 LNENKKEESNNK
+861 NENKKEESTKNK
-873 TPNNNNNIIYS
+873 IPSNENIIYT
-884 NEKQNQNQNQNSTPM
+884 NEKKNSTPI
-899 DNTSNK
+899 DNSSNK
-905 NTDFYSTNKNSIKKF
+905 TDFYSTNKTSIKKF

-930 NTLNSNNNNNIANN
+930 NTGTLNSNNNNS
-944 ININNNIIFSDNK
+944 NNIIINSDNK

-963 KIRGREQKNSNMSI
+963 NVNVVKNNMSI
-977 NTINSGNE
+977 NTVISGNE
-985 TFSLNN
+985 N
-991 YSSNNNNNNN
+991 YSVNTHMSNNNRNYNL
-1001 NNGIN
+1001 N
-1006 KINNNYNP
+1006 KINNNYFP

-1025 IRKDKTGKPYLEYII
+1025 IRKDKSGKPYLEYII
-1040 NIDYDNVQ
+1040 NINYDNIK

-1060 NLYKTLRSIS
+1060 NLYKTLRTLSK
-1070 QENFDLPESSNI
+1070 ENFELPESSNI

-1122 FFLELNHIYE
+1122 FFLELNHLYE

>member
-1 MEVISSKSF
+1 MEVISSRSF
-10 EEDSSEQ
+10 EEDSSDE
-17 NSDINDNNIYTP
+17 NNNENMYIS
-29 KKNQNITEEE
+29 KNNNQNMTEEE
-39 DDEEFENNL
+39 DDEEFANNL

-71 NIENKIEEEHYE
+71 KFENNIDEHYE

-90 VENVENNTIN
+90 VHNVENNTIN

-106 DENSNGLE
+106 DENSNGIE
-114 NNNINNIYGNNLINN
+114 TNNIFDNNPINNI
-129 NDNNQMP
+129 DNSQTP
-136 FIIPLI
+136 FMIPLI
-142 VFENDK
+142 VFDNDK
-148 YIITSQGK
+148 YIITPQGK
-156 KLIGQIGN
+156 KLLGQIGN
-164 NKMSLISVL
+164 NKVSFISIL
-173 NSNKYQNNKINILN
+173 NSDFKSIDNKLTILN
-187 KLITKNINEEN
+187 KLLSKNLNNES
-198 YYKYTNSKENK
+198 YKNTTINSKEN

-216 SKPLMIIN
+216 SKPLMIKN
-224 NNNSN
+224 N
-229 NINNDYIMDEIPC
+229 NINNTNFIEDEIPC
-242 YILDIINL
+242 FILDILNL
-250 DINNENN
+250 DIKNENN

-279 NEEAFNFFNFIINLI
+279 NEEAFNFFNFVINLI
-294 KTIKIR
+294 RTIKIR
-300 NITEEENNE
+300 NIVEEENNNE
-309 LNEFLPK
+309 LNDFLPK

-344 NLKIINSS
+344 CLKIINST

-361 IKTGIRNYFVDRE
+361 IKTGIKNYFKNRE
-374 CFTLMNNDDIFN
+374 CFTLMNNNDIFN

-393 TMKNKIYKKAKPKTF
+393 SMKNKINKKTKPKIF
-408 FGNVLTGNM
+408 FGNVLTGNN
-417 ILELIES
+417 IIELIES
-424 LLNIINE
+424 LLITINE
-431 GCSPIIYNSWKYMM
+431 GGTPIIYNSWKYMM
-445 KKEFLKYANNLLY
+445 KKDFLKYANNLIS
-458 KFASELRQYRTE
+458 KFSSELRQYRNTN
-470 SINDQ
+470 INDK
-475 KFFDENHIEKYNQK
+475 KFFDGNQMEKYNQK
-489 ILEKYLKEYMTT
+489 ILDKYIKEYMTT
-501 KIINEET
+501 KTINEET
-508 KFEYKEKIKSKLES
+508 KLEYKEKIKSKLDS
-522 ELHKYEKENEKYF
+522 ELQKYKKENEKYF

-569 DFEDFREIAVQK
+569 DFEDFREGAVQT
-581 TPFFT
+581 TPDFPN
-586 KKNDIL
+586 KNDIL

-614 NEEKNYLDNAN
+614 NEEKNYLDKEN
-625 KTQDNKINELN
+625 KNQDNKINELN

-664 IRIEEKMTRLINNKS
+664 KRIEEKMTRLINNKS

-687 EIEHQTSNYEKKIK
+687 EIELQTSNYEKKIK
-701 QMLEANKNLDKDIK
+701 EMLESNKNLDKDIK
-715 IKDEQITIMK
+715 IKDDQITIMK

-731 SALYNQ
+731 SALYGQ

-746 NNWKDKYNITI
+746 NNWKDKYNATI
-757 KQALNKQNELTKEN
+757 KQSMNKQNELTKEN
-771 IKLKEQNKFLLKKDK
+771 IKLKEQNKLLLKKDN

-797 IINNKNINKNIN
+797 IISNQNNNNKNINLNNANKTKNN
-809 SNNNSNT
+809 
-816 NKIKHTKNNI
+816 TKNNI

-851 LNKKKQSHDS
+851 LNKKKQNQDTI
-861 LNENKKEESNNK
+861 NENKKEESTKNK
-873 TPNNNNNIIYS
+873 TPSNENIIYT
-884 NEKQNQNQNQNSTPM
+884 NEKKNSTPI
-899 DNTSNK
+899 DNSSNK
-905 NTDFYSTNKNSIKKF
+905 TDFYSTNKTSIKKF

-930 NTLNSNNNNNIANN
+930 NTGTLNSNNNNS
-944 ININNNIIFSDNK
+944 NNIIINSDNK

-963 KIRGREQKNSNMSI
+963 NVNVVKNNMSI
-977 NTINSGNE
+977 NTVISGNE
-985 TFSLNN
+985 N
-991 YSSNNNNNNN
+991 YSVNTHMSNNNRNYNLNR
-1001 NNGIN
+1001 
-1006 KINNNYNP
+1006 INNNYFP

-1025 IRKDKTGKPYLEYII
+1025 IRKDKSGKPYLEYII
-1040 NIDYDNVQ
+1040 NINYDNIK

-1060 NLYKTLRSIS
+1060 NLYKTLRTLSK
-1070 QENFDLPESSNI
+1070 ENFELPESSNI

-1122 FFLELNHIYE
+1122 FFLELNHLYE

>member
-1 MEVISSKSF
+1 MEVISSRSF
-10 EEDSSEQ
+10 EEDSSDE
-17 NSDINDNNIYTP
+17 NNNENMYIS
-29 KKNQNITEEE
+29 KNNNQNMTEEE
-39 DDEEFENNL
+39 DDEEFANNL

-71 NIENKIEEEHYE
+71 KFENNIDEHYE

-90 VENVENNTIN
+90 VHNVENNTIN

-106 DENSNGLE
+106 DENSNGIE
-114 NNNINNIYGNNLINN
+114 TNNIFDNNPINNI
-129 NDNNQMP
+129 DNSQTP
-136 FIIPLI
+136 FMIPLI
-142 VFENDK
+142 VFDNDK
-148 YIITSQGK
+148 YIITPQGK
-156 KLIGQIGN
+156 KLLGQIGN
-164 NKMSLISVL
+164 NKVSFISIL
-173 NSNKYQNNKINILN
+173 NSDFKSIDNKLTILN
-187 KLITKNINEEN
+187 KLLSKNLNNES
-198 YYKYTNSKENK
+198 YKNTTINSKEN

-216 SKPLMIIN
+216 SKPLMIKN
-224 NNNSN
+224 N
-229 NINNDYIMDEIPC
+229 NINNTNFIEDEIPC
-242 YILDIINL
+242 FILDILNL
-250 DINNENN
+250 DIKNENN

-279 NEEAFNFFNFIINLI
+279 NEEAFNFFNFVINLMR
-294 KTIKIR
+294 TIKIR
-300 NITEEENNE
+300 NIVEEENNNE
-309 LNEFLPK
+309 LNDFLPK

-344 NLKIINSS
+344 CLKIINST

-361 IKTGIRNYFVDRE
+361 IKTGIKNYFKNRE
-374 CFTLMNNDDIFN
+374 CFTLINNNDIFN

-393 TMKNKIYKKAKPKTF
+393 SMKNKINKKTKPKIF
-408 FGNVLTGNM
+408 FGNVLTGNN
-417 ILELIES
+417 IIELIES
-424 LLNIINE
+424 LLITINE
-431 GCSPIIYNSWKYMM
+431 GGTPIIYNSWKYMM
-445 KKEFLKYANNLLY
+445 KKDFLKYANNLIS
-458 KFASELRQYRTE
+458 KFSSELRQYRNTN
-470 SINDQ
+470 INDK
-475 KFFDENHIEKYNQK
+475 KFFDGNQMEKYNQK
-489 ILEKYLKEYMTT
+489 ILDKYIKEYMTT
-501 KIINEET
+501 KTINEET
-508 KFEYKEKIKSKLES
+508 KLEYKEKIKSKLDS
-522 ELHKYEKENEKYF
+522 ELQKYKKENEKYF

-569 DFEDFREIAVQK
+569 DFEDFREGAVQT
-581 TPFFT
+581 TPDFPN
-586 KKNDIL
+586 KNDIL

-614 NEEKNYLDNAN
+614 NEEKNYLDKEN
-625 KTQDNKINELN
+625 KNQDNKINELN

-664 IRIEEKMTRLINNKS
+664 KRIEEKMTRLINNKS

-687 EIEHQTSNYEKKIK
+687 EIELQTSNYEKKIK
-701 QMLEANKNLDKDIK
+701 EMLESNKNLDKDIK
-715 IKDEQITIMK
+715 IKDDQITIMK

-731 SALYNQ
+731 SALYGQ

-746 NNWKDKYNITI
+746 NNWKDKYNATI
-757 KQALNKQNELTKEN
+757 KQSMNKQNELTKEN
-771 IKLKEQNKFLLKKDK
+771 IKLKEQNKLLLKKDN

-797 IINNKNINKNIN
+797 IISNQNNNNKNINLNNANKTKNN
-809 SNNNSNT
+809 
-816 NKIKHTKNNI
+816 TKNNI

-851 LNKKKQSHDS
+851 LNKKKQNQDTI
-861 LNENKKEESNNK
+861 NENKKEESTKNK
-873 TPNNNNNIIYS
+873 TPSNENIIYT
-884 NEKQNQNQNQNSTPM
+884 NEKKNSTPI
-899 DNTSNK
+899 DNSSNK
-905 NTDFYSTNKNSIKKF
+905 TDFYSTNKTSIKKF

-930 NTLNSNNNNNIANN
+930 NTGTLNSNNNNS
-944 ININNNIIFSDNK
+944 NNIIINSDNK

-963 KIRGREQKNSNMSI
+963 NVNVVKNNMSI
-977 NTINSGNE
+977 NTVISGNE
-985 TFSLNN
+985 N
-991 YSSNNNNNNN
+991 YSVNTHMSNNNRNYNL
-1001 NNGIN
+1001 N
-1006 KINNNYNP
+1006 KINNNYFP

-1025 IRKDKTGKPYLEYII
+1025 IRKDKSGKPYLEYII
-1040 NIDYDNVQ
+1040 NINYDNIK

-1060 NLYKTLRSIS
+1060 NLYKTLRTLSK
-1070 QENFDLPESSNI
+1070 ENFELPESSNI

-1122 FFLELNHIYE
+1122 FFLELNHLYE

>member
-1 MEVISSKSF
+1 MEVISSRSF
-10 EEDSSEQ
+10 EEDSSDE
-17 NSDINDNNIYTP
+17 NNNENMYIS
-29 KKNQNITEEE
+29 KNNNQNMTEEE
-39 DDEEFENNL
+39 DDEEFANNL

-71 NIENKIEEEHYE
+71 KFENNIDEHYE

-90 VENVENNTIN
+90 VHNVENNTIN

-106 DENSNGLE
+106 DENSNGIE
-114 NNNINNIYGNNLINN
+114 TNNIFDNNPINNI
-129 NDNNQMP
+129 DNSQTP
-136 FIIPLI
+136 FMIPLI
-142 VFENDK
+142 VFDNDK
-148 YIITSQGK
+148 YIITPQGK
-156 KLIGQIGN
+156 KLLGQIGN
-164 NKMSLISVL
+164 NKVSFISIL
-173 NSNKYQNNKINILN
+173 NSDFKSIDNKLTILN
-187 KLITKNINEEN
+187 KLLSKNLNNES
-198 YYKYTNSKENK
+198 YKNTTINSKEN

-216 SKPLMIIN
+216 SKPLMIKN
-224 NNNSN
+224 N
-229 NINNDYIMDEIPC
+229 NINNTNFIEDEIPC
-242 YILDIINL
+242 FILDILNL
-250 DINNENN
+250 DIKNENN

-279 NEEAFNFFNFIINLI
+279 NEEAFNFFNFVINLI
-294 KTIKIR
+294 RTIKIR
-300 NITEEENNE
+300 NIVEEENNNE
-309 LNEFLPK
+309 LNDFLPK
-316 LFWILFS
+316 LFWILLS

-344 NLKIINSS
+344 CLKIINST

-361 IKTGIRNYFVDRE
+361 IKTGIKNYFKNRE
-374 CFTLMNNDDIFN
+374 CFTLMNNNDIFN

-393 TMKNKIYKKAKPKTF
+393 SMKNKINKKTKPKIF
-408 FGNVLTGNM
+408 FGNVLTGNN
-417 ILELIES
+417 IIELIES
-424 LLNIINE
+424 LLITINE
-431 GCSPIIYNSWKYMM
+431 GGTPIIYNSWKYMM
-445 KKEFLKYANNLLY
+445 KKDFLKYANNLIS
-458 KFASELRQYRTE
+458 KFSSELRQYRNTN
-470 SINDQ
+470 INDK
-475 KFFDENHIEKYNQK
+475 KFFDGNQMEKYNQK
-489 ILEKYLKEYMTT
+489 ILDKYIKEYMTT
-501 KIINEET
+501 KTINEET
-508 KFEYKEKIKSKLES
+508 KLEYKEKIKSKLDS
-522 ELHKYEKENEKYF
+522 ELQKYKKENEKYF

-569 DFEDFREIAVQK
+569 DFEDFREGAVQT
-581 TPFFT
+581 TPDFPN
-586 KKNDIL
+586 KNDIL

-614 NEEKNYLDNAN
+614 NEEKNYLDKEN
-625 KTQDNKINELN
+625 KNQDNKINELN

-664 IRIEEKMTRLINNKS
+664 KRIEEKMTRLINNKS

-687 EIEHQTSNYEKKIK
+687 EIELQTSNYEKKIK
-701 QMLEANKNLDKDIK
+701 EMLESNKNLDKDIK
-715 IKDEQITIMK
+715 IKDDQITIMK

-731 SALYNQ
+731 SALYGQ

-746 NNWKDKYNITI
+746 NNWKDKYNATI
-757 KQALNKQNELTKEN
+757 KQSMNKQNELTKEN
-771 IKLKEQNKFLLKKDK
+771 IKLKEQNKLLLKKDS

-797 IINNKNINKNIN
+797 IISNQNNNNKNINLNNANKTKNN
-809 SNNNSNT
+809 
-816 NKIKHTKNNI
+816 TKNNI

-851 LNKKKQSHDS
+851 LNKKKQNQDTI
-861 LNENKKEESNNK
+861 NENKKEESTKNK
-873 TPNNNNNIIYS
+873 TPSNENIIYT
-884 NEKQNQNQNQNSTPM
+884 NEKKNSTPI
-899 DNTSNK
+899 DNSSNK
-905 NTDFYSTNKNSIKKF
+905 TDFYSTNKTSIKKF

-930 NTLNSNNNNNIANN
+930 NTGTLNSNNNNS
-944 ININNNIIFSDNK
+944 NNIIINSDNK

-963 KIRGREQKNSNMSI
+963 NVNMVKNNMSI
-977 NTINSGNE
+977 NTVISGNE
-985 TFSLNN
+985 N
-991 YSSNNNNNNN
+991 YSVNTHMSNNNRNYNL
-1001 NNGIN
+1001 N
-1006 KINNNYNP
+1006 KINNNYFP

-1025 IRKDKTGKPYLEYII
+1025 IRKDKSGKPYLEYLI
-1040 NIDYDNVQ
+1040 NINYDNIK

-1060 NLYKTLRSIS
+1060 NLYKTLRTLSK
-1070 QENFDLPESSNI
+1070 ENFELPESSNI

-1122 FFLELNHIYE
+1122 FFLELNHLYE

>member
-1 MEVISSKSF
+1 MEVISSRSF
-10 EEDSSEQ
+10 EEDSSDE
-17 NSDINDNNIYTP
+17 NNNENMYIS
-29 KKNQNITEEE
+29 KNNNQNMTEEE
-39 DDEEFENNL
+39 DDEEFANNL

-71 NIENKIEEEHYE
+71 KFENNIDEHYE

-90 VENVENNTIN
+90 VHNVENNTIN

-106 DENSNGLE
+106 DENSNGIE
-114 NNNINNIYGNNLINN
+114 TNNIFDNNPINNI
-129 NDNNQMP
+129 DNSQTP
-136 FIIPLI
+136 FMIPLI
-142 VFENDK
+142 VFDNDK
-148 YIITSQGK
+148 YIITPQGK
-156 KLIGQIGN
+156 KLLGQIGN
-164 NKMSLISVL
+164 NKVSFISIL
-173 NSNKYQNNKINILN
+173 NSDFKSIDNKLAILN
-187 KLITKNINEEN
+187 KLLSKNLNNES
-198 YYKYTNSKENK
+198 YKNTTINSKEN

-216 SKPLMIIN
+216 SKPLMIKN
-224 NNNSN
+224 N
-229 NINNDYIMDEIPC
+229 NINNTDFIEDEIPC
-242 YILDIINL
+242 FILDILNL
-250 DINNENN
+250 DIKNENN

-279 NEEAFNFFNFIINLI
+279 NEEAFNFFNFVINLMR
-294 KTIKIR
+294 TIKIR
-300 NITEEENNE
+300 NIVEEENNNE
-309 LNEFLPK
+309 LNDFLPK

-344 NLKIINSS
+344 CLKIINST

-361 IKTGIRNYFVDRE
+361 IKTGIKNYFKNRE
-374 CFTLMNNDDIFN
+374 CFTLINNNDIFN

-393 TMKNKIYKKAKPKTF
+393 SMKNKINKKTKPKIF
-408 FGNVLTGNM
+408 FGNVLTGNN
-417 ILELIES
+417 IIELIES
-424 LLNIINE
+424 LLITINE
-431 GCSPIIYNSWKYMM
+431 GGTPIIYNSWKYMM
-445 KKEFLKYANNLLY
+445 KKDFLKYANNLIS
-458 KFASELRQYRTE
+458 KFSSELRQYRNTN
-470 SINDQ
+470 INDK
-475 KFFDENHIEKYNQK
+475 KFFDGNQMEKYNQK
-489 ILEKYLKEYMTT
+489 ILDKYIKEYMTT
-501 KIINEET
+501 KTINEET
-508 KFEYKEKIKSKLES
+508 KLEYKEKIKSKLDS
-522 ELHKYEKENEKYF
+522 ELQKYKKENEKYF

-569 DFEDFREIAVQK
+569 DFEDFREGAVQT
-581 TPFFT
+581 TPDFPN
-586 KKNDIL
+586 KNDIL

-614 NEEKNYLDNAN
+614 NEEKNYLDKEN
-625 KTQDNKINELN
+625 KNQDNKINELN

-664 IRIEEKMTRLINNKS
+664 KRIEEKMTRLINNKS

-687 EIEHQTSNYEKKIK
+687 EIELQTSNYEKKIK
-701 QMLEANKNLDKDIK
+701 EMLESNKNLDKDIK
-715 IKDEQITIMK
+715 IKDDQITIMK

-731 SALYNQ
+731 SALYGQ

-746 NNWKDKYNITI
+746 NNWKDKYNATI
-757 KQALNKQNELTKEN
+757 KQSMNKQNELTKEN
-771 IKLKEQNKFLLKKDK
+771 IKLKEQNKLLLKKDN

-797 IINNKNINKNIN
+797 IISNQNNNNKNINLNNANKTKNN
-809 SNNNSNT
+809 
-816 NKIKHTKNNI
+816 TKNNI

-851 LNKKKQSHDS
+851 LNKKKQNQDTI
-861 LNENKKEESNNK
+861 NENKKEESTKNK
-873 TPNNNNNIIYS
+873 TPSNENIIYT
-884 NEKQNQNQNQNSTPM
+884 NEKKNSTPI
-899 DNTSNK
+899 DNSSNK
-905 NTDFYSTNKNSIKKF
+905 TDFYSTNKTSIKKF

-930 NTLNSNNNNNIANN
+930 NTGTLNSNNNNS
-944 ININNNIIFSDNK
+944 NNIIINSDNK

-963 KIRGREQKNSNMSI
+963 NVNVVKNNMSI
-977 NTINSGNE
+977 NTVISGNE
-985 TFSLNN
+985 N
-991 YSSNNNNNNN
+991 YSVNTHMSNNNRNYNL
-1001 NNGIN
+1001 N
-1006 KINNNYNP
+1006 KINNNYFP

-1025 IRKDKTGKPYLEYII
+1025 IRKDKSGKPYLEYII
-1040 NIDYDNVQ
+1040 NINYDNIK

-1060 NLYKTLRSIS
+1060 NLYKTLRTLSK
-1070 QENFDLPESSNI
+1070 ENFELPESSNI

-1122 FFLELNHIYE
+1122 FFLELNHLYE

>member
-1 MEVISSKSF
+1 MEVISSRSF
-10 EEDSSEQ
+10 EEDSSDE
-17 NSDINDNNIYTP
+17 NNNENMYIS
-29 KKNQNITEEE
+29 KNNNQNMTEEE
-39 DDEEFENNL
+39 DDEEFANNL

-71 NIENKIEEEHYE
+71 KFENNIDEHYE

-90 VENVENNTIN
+90 VHNVENNTIN

-106 DENSNGLE
+106 DENSNGIE
-114 NNNINNIYGNNLINN
+114 TNNIFDNNPINNI
-129 NDNNQMP
+129 DNSQTP
-136 FIIPLI
+136 FMIPLI
-142 VFENDK
+142 VFDNDK
-148 YIITSQGK
+148 YIITPQGK
-156 KLIGQIGN
+156 KLLGQIGN
-164 NKMSLISVL
+164 NKVSFISIL
-173 NSNKYQNNKINILN
+173 NSDFKSIDNKLTILN
-187 KLITKNINEEN
+187 KLLSKNLNNES
-198 YYKYTNSKENK
+198 YKNTTINSKEN

-216 SKPLMIIN
+216 SKPLMIKN
-224 NNNSN
+224 N
-229 NINNDYIMDEIPC
+229 NINNTNFIEDEIPC
-242 YILDIINL
+242 FILDILNL
-250 DINNENN
+250 DIKNENN

-279 NEEAFNFFNFIINLI
+279 NEEAFNFFNFVINLI
-294 KTIKIR
+294 RTIKIR
-300 NITEEENNE
+300 NIVEEENNNE
-309 LNEFLPK
+309 LNDFLPK

-344 NLKIINSS
+344 CLKIINST

-361 IKTGIRNYFVDRE
+361 IKTGIKNYFKNRE
-374 CFTLMNNDDIFN
+374 CFTLINNNDIFN

-393 TMKNKIYKKAKPKTF
+393 SMKNKINKKTKPKIF
-408 FGNVLTGNM
+408 FGNVLTGNN
-417 ILELIES
+417 IIELIES
-424 LLNIINE
+424 LLVTINE
-431 GCSPIIYNSWKYMM
+431 GGTPIIYNSWKYMM
-445 KKEFLKYANNLLY
+445 KKDFLKYANNLIS
-458 KFASELRQYRTE
+458 KFSSELRQYRNTN
-470 SINDQ
+470 INDK
-475 KFFDENHIEKYNQK
+475 KFFDGNQMEKYNQK
-489 ILEKYLKEYMTT
+489 ILDKYIKEYMTT
-501 KIINEET
+501 KTINEET
-508 KFEYKEKIKSKLES
+508 KLEYKEKIKSKLDS
-522 ELHKYEKENEKYF
+522 ELQKYKKENEKYF

-581 TPFFT
+581 TPFFA

-614 NEEKNYLDNAN
+614 NEEKNYLDKAN

-873 TPNNNNNIIYS
+873 TSNNNNNIIYS

-944 ININNNIIFSDNK
+944 INNNINIIFSDNK

-963 KIRGREQKNSNMSI
+963 KVRGREQKNSNMSI

>member
-1 MEVISSKSF
+1 MEVISSRSF
-10 EEDSSEQ
+10 EEDSSDE
-17 NSDINDNNIYTP
+17 NNNENMYIS
-29 KKNQNITEEE
+29 KNNNQNMTEEE
-39 DDEEFENNL
+39 DDEEFANNL

-71 NIENKIEEEHYE
+71 KFENNIDEHYE

-90 VENVENNTIN
+90 VHNVENNTIN

-106 DENSNGLE
+106 DENSNGIE
-114 NNNINNIYGNNLINN
+114 TNNIFDNNPINNI
-129 NDNNQMP
+129 DNSQTP
-136 FIIPLI
+136 FMIPLI
-142 VFENDK
+142 VFDNDK
-148 YIITSQGK
+148 YIITLQGK
-156 KLIGQIGN
+156 KLLGQIGN
-164 NKMSLISVL
+164 NKVSFISIL
-173 NSNKYQNNKINILN
+173 NSDFKSIDNKLTILN
-187 KLITKNINEEN
+187 KLLSKNLNNES
-198 YYKYTNSKENK
+198 YKNTTINSKEN

-216 SKPLMIIN
+216 SKPLMIKN
-224 NNNSN
+224 N
-229 NINNDYIMDEIPC
+229 NINNTNFIEDEIPC
-242 YILDIINL
+242 FILDILNL
-250 DINNENN
+250 DIKNENN

-279 NEEAFNFFNFIINLI
+279 NEEAFNFFNFVINLI
-294 KTIKIR
+294 RTIKIR
-300 NITEEENNE
+300 NIIEEENNNE
-309 LNEFLPK
+309 LNDFLPK

-344 NLKIINSS
+344 CLKIINST

-361 IKTGIRNYFVDRE
+361 IKTGIKNYFKNRE
-374 CFTLMNNDDIFN
+374 CFTLINNNDIFN

-393 TMKNKIYKKAKPKTF
+393 SMKNKINKKTKPKIF
-408 FGNVLTGNM
+408 FGNVLTGNN
-417 ILELIES
+417 IIELIES
-424 LLNIINE
+424 LLITINE
-431 GCSPIIYNSWKYMM
+431 GGTPIIYNSWKYMM
-445 KKEFLKYANNLLY
+445 KKDFLKYANNLIS
-458 KFASELRQYRTE
+458 KFSSELRQYRNTN
-470 SINDQ
+470 INDK
-475 KFFDENHIEKYNQK
+475 KFFDGNQMEKYNQK
-489 ILEKYLKEYMTT
+489 ILDKYIKEYMTT
-501 KIINEET
+501 KTINEET
-508 KFEYKEKIKSKLES
+508 KLEYKEKIKSKLDS
-522 ELHKYEKENEKYF
+522 ELQKYKKENEKYF

-555 SSDIYEKNSYKFFQ
+555 SSDIYENNSYKFFQ
-569 DFEDFREIAVQK
+569 DFEDFREGAVQT
-581 TPFFT
+581 TPDFPN
-586 KKNDIL
+586 KNDIL

-614 NEEKNYLDNAN
+614 NEEKNYLDKEN
-625 KTQDNKINELN
+625 KNQDNKINELN

-664 IRIEEKMTRLINNKS
+664 KRIEEKMTRLINNKS

-687 EIEHQTSNYEKKIK
+687 EIELQKSNYEKKIK
-701 QMLEANKNLDKDIK
+701 EMLESNKNLDKDIK
-715 IKDEQITIMK
+715 IKDDQITIMK

-731 SALYNQ
+731 SALYGQ

-746 NNWKDKYNITI
+746 NNWKDKYNATI
-757 KQALNKQNELTKEN
+757 KQSMNKQNELTKEN
-771 IKLKEQNKFLLKKDK
+771 IKLKEQNKLLLKKDN

-797 IINNKNINKNIN
+797 IISNQNNNNKNINLNNANKTKNN
-809 SNNNSNT
+809 
-816 NKIKHTKNNI
+816 TKNNI

-851 LNKKKQSHDS
+851 LNKKKQNQDTI
-861 LNENKKEESNNK
+861 NENKKEESTKNK
-873 TPNNNNNIIYS
+873 IPSNENIIYT
-884 NEKQNQNQNQNSTPM
+884 NEKKNSTPI
-899 DNTSNK
+899 DNSSNK
-905 NTDFYSTNKNSIKKF
+905 TDFYSTNKTSIKKF

-930 NTLNSNNNNNIANN
+930 NTGTLNSNNNNS
-944 ININNNIIFSDNK
+944 NNIIINSDNK

-963 KIRGREQKNSNMSI
+963 NVNVVKNNMSI
-977 NTINSGNE
+977 NTVISGNE
-985 TFSLNN
+985 N
-991 YSSNNNNNNN
+991 YSVNTHMSNNNRNYNL
-1001 NNGIN
+1001 N
-1006 KINNNYNP
+1006 KINNNYFP

-1025 IRKDKTGKPYLEYII
+1025 IRKDKSGKPYLEYII
-1040 NIDYDNVQ
+1040 NINYDNIK

-1060 NLYKTLRSIS
+1060 NLYKTLRTLSK
-1070 QENFDLPESSNI
+1070 ENFELPESSNI

-1122 FFLELNHIYE
+1122 FFLELNHLYE

>member
-1 MEVISSKSF
+1 MEVISSRSF
-10 EEDSSEQ
+10 EEDSSDE
-17 NSDINDNNIYTP
+17 NNNENMYIS
-29 KKNQNITEEE
+29 KNNNQNMTEEE
-39 DDEEFENNL
+39 DDEEFANNL

-71 NIENKIEEEHYE
+71 KFENNIDEHYE

-90 VENVENNTIN
+90 VHNVENNTIN

-106 DENSNGLE
+106 DENSNGIE
-114 NNNINNIYGNNLINN
+114 TNNIFDNNPINNI
-129 NDNNQMP
+129 DNSQTP
-136 FIIPLI
+136 FMIPLI
-142 VFENDK
+142 VFDNDK
-148 YIITSQGK
+148 YIITPQGK
-156 KLIGQIGN
+156 KLLGQIGN
-164 NKMSLISVL
+164 NKVSFISIL
-173 NSNKYQNNKINILN
+173 NSDFKSIDNKLTILN
-187 KLITKNINEEN
+187 KLLSKNLNNES
-198 YYKYTNSKENK
+198 YKNTTINSKEN

-216 SKPLMIIN
+216 SKPLMIKN
-224 NNNSN
+224 N
-229 NINNDYIMDEIPC
+229 NINNTNFIEDEIPC
-242 YILDIINL
+242 FILDILNL
-250 DINNENN
+250 DIKNENN

-279 NEEAFNFFNFIINLI
+279 NEEAFNFFNFVINLI
-294 KTIKIR
+294 RTIKIR
-300 NITEEENNE
+300 NIVEEENNNE
-309 LNEFLPK
+309 LNDFLPK

-344 NLKIINSS
+344 CLKIINST

-361 IKTGIRNYFVDRE
+361 IKTGIKNYFKNRE
-374 CFTLMNNDDIFN
+374 CFTLINNNDIFN

-393 TMKNKIYKKAKPKTF
+393 SMKNKINKKTKPKIF
-408 FGNVLTGNM
+408 FGNVPTGNN
-417 ILELIES
+417 IIELIES
-424 LLNIINE
+424 LLITINE
-431 GCSPIIYNSWKYMM
+431 GGTPIIYNSWKYMM
-445 KKEFLKYANNLLY
+445 KKDFLKYANNLIS
-458 KFASELRQYRTE
+458 KFSSELRQYRNTN
-470 SINDQ
+470 INDK
-475 KFFDENHIEKYNQK
+475 KFFDGNQMEKYNQK
-489 ILEKYLKEYMTT
+489 ILDKYIKEYMTT
-501 KIINEET
+501 KTINEET
-508 KFEYKEKIKSKLES
+508 KLEYKEKIKSKLDS
-522 ELHKYEKENEKYF
+522 ELQKYKKENEKYF

-569 DFEDFREIAVQK
+569 DFEDFREGAVQT
-581 TPFFT
+581 TPDFPN
-586 KKNDIL
+586 KNDIL

-614 NEEKNYLDNAN
+614 NEEKNYLDKEN
-625 KTQDNKINELN
+625 KNQDNKINELN

-664 IRIEEKMTRLINNKS
+664 KRIEEKMTRLINNKS

-687 EIEHQTSNYEKKIK
+687 EIELQTSNYEKKIK
-701 QMLEANKNLDKDIK
+701 EMLESNKNLDKDIK
-715 IKDEQITIMK
+715 IKDDQITIMK

-731 SALYNQ
+731 SALYGQ

-746 NNWKDKYNITI
+746 NNWKDKYNATI
-757 KQALNKQNELTKEN
+757 KQSMNKQNELTKEN
-771 IKLKEQNKFLLKKDK
+771 IKLKEQNKLLLKKDS

-797 IINNKNINKNIN
+797 IISNQNNNNKNINLNNANKTKNN
-809 SNNNSNT
+809 
-816 NKIKHTKNNI
+816 TKNNI

-851 LNKKKQSHDS
+851 LNKKKQNQDTI
-861 LNENKKEESNNK
+861 NENKKEESTKNK
-873 TPNNNNNIIYS
+873 TPSNENIIYT
-884 NEKQNQNQNQNSTPM
+884 NEKKNSTPI
-899 DNTSNK
+899 DNSSNK
-905 NTDFYSTNKNSIKKF
+905 TDFYSTNKTSIKKF

-930 NTLNSNNNNNIANN
+930 NTGTLNSNNNNS
-944 ININNNIIFSDNK
+944 NNIIINSDNK

-963 KIRGREQKNSNMSI
+963 NVKVVKNNMSI
-977 NTINSGNE
+977 NTVISGNE
-985 TFSLNN
+985 N
-991 YSSNNNNNNN
+991 YSVNTHMTNNNRNYNL
-1001 NNGIN
+1001 N
-1006 KINNNYNP
+1006 KINNNYFP

-1025 IRKDKTGKPYLEYII
+1025 IRKDKSGKPYLEYII
-1040 NIDYDNVQ
+1040 NINYDNIK

-1060 NLYKTLRSIS
+1060 NLYKTLRTLSK
-1070 QENFDLPESSNI
+1070 ENFELPESSNI

-1113 EISNSKQLY
+1113 ETSNSKQLY
-1122 FFLELNHIYE
+1122 FFLELNHLYE

>member
-1 MEVISSKSF
+1 MEVINSRSF
-10 EEDSSEQ
+10 EEDSSDE
-17 NSDINDNNIYTP
+17 NNNENMYIS
-29 KKNQNITEEE
+29 KNNNQNMTEEE
-39 DDEEFENNL
+39 DDEEFANNL

-71 NIENKIEEEHYE
+71 KFENNIDEHYE

-90 VENVENNTIN
+90 VHNVENNTIN

-106 DENSNGLE
+106 DENSNGIE
-114 NNNINNIYGNNLINN
+114 TNNIFDNNPINNI
-129 NDNNQMP
+129 DNSQTP
-136 FIIPLI
+136 FMIPLI
-142 VFENDK
+142 VFDNDK
-148 YIITSQGK
+148 YIITPQGK
-156 KLIGQIGN
+156 KLLGQIGN
-164 NKMSLISVL
+164 NKVSFISIL
-173 NSNKYQNNKINILN
+173 NSDFKSIDNKLTILN
-187 KLITKNINEEN
+187 KLLSKNLNNES
-198 YYKYTNSKENK
+198 YKNTTINSKEN

-216 SKPLMIIN
+216 SKPLMIKN
-224 NNNSN
+224 N
-229 NINNDYIMDEIPC
+229 NINNTNFIEDEIPC
-242 YILDIINL
+242 FILDILNL
-250 DINNENN
+250 DIKNENN

-279 NEEAFNFFNFIINLI
+279 NEEAFNFFNFVINLI
-294 KTIKIR
+294 RTIKIR
-300 NITEEENNE
+300 NIVEEENNNE
-309 LNEFLPK
+309 LNDFLPK

-344 NLKIINSS
+344 CLKIINST

-361 IKTGIRNYFVDRE
+361 IKTGIKNYFKNRE
-374 CFTLMNNDDIFN
+374 CFTLMNNNDIFN

-393 TMKNKIYKKAKPKTF
+393 SMKNKINKKTKPKIF
-408 FGNVLTGNM
+408 FGNVLTGNN
-417 ILELIES
+417 IIELIES
-424 LLNIINE
+424 LLITINE
-431 GCSPIIYNSWKYMM
+431 GGTPIIYNSWKYMM
-445 KKEFLKYANNLLY
+445 KKDFLKYANNLIS
-458 KFASELRQYRTE
+458 KFSSELRQYRNTN
-470 SINDQ
+470 INDK
-475 KFFDENHIEKYNQK
+475 KFFDGNQMEKYNQK
-489 ILEKYLKEYMTT
+489 ILDKYIKEYMTT
-501 KIINEET
+501 KTINEET
-508 KFEYKEKIKSKLES
+508 KLEYKEKIKSKLDS
-522 ELHKYEKENEKYF
+522 ELQKYKKENEKYF

-569 DFEDFREIAVQK
+569 DFEDFREGAVQT
-581 TPFFT
+581 TPDFPN
-586 KKNDIL
+586 KNDIL

-614 NEEKNYLDNAN
+614 NEEKNYLDKEN
-625 KTQDNKINELN
+625 KNQDNKINELN

-664 IRIEEKMTRLINNKS
+664 KRIEEKMTRLINNKS

-687 EIEHQTSNYEKKIK
+687 EIELQTSNYEKKIK
-701 QMLEANKNLDKDIK
+701 EMLESNKNLDKDIK
-715 IKDEQITIMK
+715 IKDDQITIMK

-731 SALYNQ
+731 SALYGQ

-746 NNWKDKYNITI
+746 NNWKDKYNATI
-757 KQALNKQNELTKEN
+757 KQSMNKQNELTKEN
-771 IKLKEQNKFLLKKDK
+771 IKLKEQNKLLLKKDN

-797 IINNKNINKNIN
+797 IISNQNNNNKNINLNNANKTKNN
-809 SNNNSNT
+809 
-816 NKIKHTKNNI
+816 TKNNI

-851 LNKKKQSHDS
+851 LNKKKQNQDTI
-861 LNENKKEESNNK
+861 NENKKEESTKNK
-873 TPNNNNNIIYS
+873 TPSNENIIYT
-884 NEKQNQNQNQNSTPM
+884 NEKKNSTPI
-899 DNTSNK
+899 DNSSNK
-905 NTDFYSTNKNSIKKF
+905 TDFYSTNKTSIKKF

-930 NTLNSNNNNNIANN
+930 NTGTLNSNNNNS
-944 ININNNIIFSDNK
+944 NNIIINSDNK

-963 KIRGREQKNSNMSI
+963 NVKVVKNNMSI

-985 TFSLNN
+985 N
-991 YSSNNNNNNN
+991 YLVNTHISNNNNNNSN
-1001 NNGIN
+1001 YNLN
-1006 KINNNYNP
+1006 KINNNYFP

-1025 IRKDKTGKPYLEYII
+1025 IRKDKSGKPYLEYLI
-1040 NIDYDNVQ
+1040 NINYDNIK

-1060 NLYKTLRSIS
+1060 NLYKTLRTLSK
-1070 QENFDLPESSNI
+1070 ENFELPESSNI

-1122 FFLELNHIYE
+1122 FFLELNHLYE

>member
-1 MEVISSKSF
+1 MEVISSRSF
-10 EEDSSEQ
+10 EEDSSDE
-17 NSDINDNNIYTP
+17 NNNENMYIS
-29 KKNQNITEEE
+29 KNNNQNMTEEE
-39 DDEEFENNL
+39 DDEEFANNL

-71 NIENKIEEEHYE
+71 KFENNIDEHYE

-90 VENVENNTIN
+90 VHNVENNTIN

-106 DENSNGLE
+106 DENSNGIE
-114 NNNINNIYGNNLINN
+114 TNNIFDNNPINNI
-129 NDNNQMP
+129 DNSQTP
-136 FIIPLI
+136 FMIPLI
-142 VFENDK
+142 VFDNDK
-148 YIITSQGK
+148 YIITPQGK
-156 KLIGQIGN
+156 KLLGQINN
-164 NKMSLISVL
+164 NKVSFISIL
-173 NSNKYQNNKINILN
+173 NSDCKSIDNKLTILN
-187 KLITKNINEEN
+187 KLLSKNLNNES
-198 YYKYTNSKENK
+198 YKNTTINSKEN

-216 SKPLMIIN
+216 SKPLMIKN
-224 NNNSN
+224 N
-229 NINNDYIMDEIPC
+229 NINNTNFIEDEIPC
-242 YILDIINL
+242 FILDILNL
-250 DINNENN
+250 DIKNENN

-279 NEEAFNFFNFIINLI
+279 NEEAFNFFNFVINLI
-294 KTIKIR
+294 RTIKIR
-300 NITEEENNE
+300 NIVEEENNNE
-309 LNEFLPK
+309 LNDFLPK

-344 NLKIINSS
+344 CLKIINST

-361 IKTGIRNYFVDRE
+361 IKTGIKNYFKNRE
-374 CFTLMNNDDIFN
+374 CFTLMNNNDIFN

-393 TMKNKIYKKAKPKTF
+393 SMKNKINKKTKPKIF
-408 FGNVLTGNM
+408 FGNVLTGNN
-417 ILELIES
+417 IIELIES
-424 LLNIINE
+424 LLITINE
-431 GCSPIIYNSWKYMM
+431 GGTPIIYNSWKYMM
-445 KKEFLKYANNLLY
+445 KKDFLKYANNLIS
-458 KFASELRQYRTE
+458 KFSSELRQYRNTN
-470 SINDQ
+470 INDK
-475 KFFDENHIEKYNQK
+475 KFFDGNQMEKYNQK
-489 ILEKYLKEYMTT
+489 ILDKYIKEYMTT
-501 KIINEET
+501 KTINEET
-508 KFEYKEKIKSKLES
+508 KLEYKEKIKSKLDS
-522 ELHKYEKENEKYF
+522 ELQKYKKENEKYF

-569 DFEDFREIAVQK
+569 DFEDFREGAVQT
-581 TPFFT
+581 TPDFPN
-586 KKNDIL
+586 KNDIL

-614 NEEKNYLDNAN
+614 NEEKNYLDKEN
-625 KTQDNKINELN
+625 KNQDNKINELN

-664 IRIEEKMTRLINNKS
+664 KRIEEKMTRLINNKS

-687 EIEHQTSNYEKKIK
+687 EIELQTSNYEKKIK
-701 QMLEANKNLDKDIK
+701 EMLESNKNLDKDIK
-715 IKDEQITIMK
+715 IKDDQITIMK

-731 SALYNQ
+731 SALYGQ

-746 NNWKDKYNITI
+746 NNWKDKYNVTI
-757 KQALNKQNELTKEN
+757 KQSMNKQNELTKEN
-771 IKLKEQNKFLLKKDK
+771 IKLKEQNKLLLKKDS

-797 IINNKNINKNIN
+797 IISNQNNNNKNINLNNANKTKNN
-809 SNNNSNT
+809 
-816 NKIKHTKNNI
+816 TKNNI

-851 LNKKKQSHDS
+851 LNKKKQNQDTI
-861 LNENKKEESNNK
+861 NENKKEESTKNK
-873 TPNNNNNIIYS
+873 TPSNENIIYT
-884 NEKQNQNQNQNSTPM
+884 NEKKNSTPI
-899 DNTSNK
+899 DNSSNK
-905 NTDFYSTNKNSIKKF
+905 TDFYSTNKTSIKKF

-930 NTLNSNNNNNIANN
+930 NTGTLNSNNNNS
-944 ININNNIIFSDNK
+944 NNIIINSDNK

-963 KIRGREQKNSNMSI
+963 NVNVVKNNMSI
-977 NTINSGNE
+977 NTVISGNE
-985 TFSLNN
+985 N
-991 YSSNNNNNNN
+991 YSVNTHMSNNNRNYNL
-1001 NNGIN
+1001 N
-1006 KINNNYNP
+1006 KINNNYFP

-1025 IRKDKTGKPYLEYII
+1025 IRKDKSGKPYLEYII
-1040 NIDYDNVQ
+1040 NINYDNIK

-1060 NLYKTLRSIS
+1060 NLYKTLRTLSK
-1070 QENFDLPESSNI
+1070 ENFELPESSNI

-1122 FFLELNHIYE
+1122 FFLELNHLYE

>member
-1 MEVISSKSF
+1 MEVISSRSF
-10 EEDSSEQ
+10 EEDSSDE
-17 NSDINDNNIYTP
+17 NNNENMYIS
-29 KKNQNITEEE
+29 KNNNQNMTEEE
-39 DDEEFENNL
+39 DDEEFANNL

-71 NIENKIEEEHYE
+71 KFENNIDEHYE

-90 VENVENNTIN
+90 VHNVENNTIN

-106 DENSNGLE
+106 DENSNGIE
-114 NNNINNIYGNNLINN
+114 TNNIFDNNPINNI
-129 NDNNQMP
+129 DNSQTP
-136 FIIPLI
+136 FMIPLI
-142 VFENDK
+142 VFDNDK
-148 YIITSQGK
+148 YIITPQGK
-156 KLIGQIGN
+156 KLLGQIGN
-164 NKMSLISVL
+164 NKVSFISIL
-173 NSNKYQNNKINILN
+173 NSDFKSIDNKLTILN
-187 KLITKNINEEN
+187 KLLSKNLNNES
-198 YYKYTNSKENK
+198 YKNTTINSKEN

-216 SKPLMIIN
+216 SKPLMIKN
-224 NNNSN
+224 N
-229 NINNDYIMDEIPC
+229 NINNTNFIEDEIPC
-242 YILDIINL
+242 FILDILNL
-250 DINNENN
+250 DIKNENN

-279 NEEAFNFFNFIINLI
+279 NEEAFNFFNFVINLI
-294 KTIKIR
+294 RTIKIR
-300 NITEEENNE
+300 NIVEEENNNE
-309 LNEFLPK
+309 LNDFLPK

-344 NLKIINSS
+344 CLKIINST

-361 IKTGIRNYFVDRE
+361 IKTGIKNYFKNRE
-374 CFTLMNNDDIFN
+374 CFTLMNNNDIFN

-393 TMKNKIYKKAKPKTF
+393 SMKNKINKKTKPKIF
-408 FGNVLTGNM
+408 FGNVLTGNN
-417 ILELIES
+417 IIELIES
-424 LLNIINE
+424 LLITINE
-431 GCSPIIYNSWKYMM
+431 GGTPIIYNSWKYMM
-445 KKEFLKYANNLLY
+445 KKDFLKYANNLIS
-458 KFASELRQYRTE
+458 KFSSELRQYRNTN
-470 SINDQ
+470 INDK
-475 KFFDENHIEKYNQK
+475 KFFDGNQMEKYNQK
-489 ILEKYLKEYMTT
+489 ILDKYIKEYMTT
-501 KIINEET
+501 KTINEET
-508 KFEYKEKIKSKLES
+508 KLEYKEKIKSKLDS
-522 ELHKYEKENEKYF
+522 ELQKYKKENEKYF

-569 DFEDFREIAVQK
+569 DFEDFREGAVQT
-581 TPFFT
+581 TPDFPQ
-586 KKNDIL
+586 KNEML
-592 FDKVLLII
+592 FDKILLII

-605 GKIMKIKVI
+605 SKMMKIKVI
-614 NEEKNYLDNAN
+614 NEEKNYLDKEN
-625 KTQDNKINELN
+625 KNQDNKINELN

-664 IRIEEKMTRLINNKS
+664 KHIEEKMTRLINNKS

-687 EIEHQTSNYEKKIK
+687 EIELQTSNYEKKIK
-701 QMLEANKNLDKDIK
+701 EMLESNKNLDKDIK
-715 IKDEQITIMK
+715 IKDDQITIMK

-731 SALYNQ
+731 SALYGQ

-746 NNWKDKYNITI
+746 NNWKDKYNATI
-757 KQALNKQNELTKEN
+757 KQSMNKQNELTKEN
-771 IKLKEQNKFLLKKDK
+771 IKLKEQNKLLLKKDN

-797 IINNKNINKNIN
+797 IISNQNNNNKNINLNNANKTKNN
-809 SNNNSNT
+809 
-816 NKIKHTKNNI
+816 TKNNI

-851 LNKKKQSHDS
+851 LNKKKQNQDTI
-861 LNENKKEESNNK
+861 NENKKEESTKNK
-873 TPNNNNNIIYS
+873 TPSNENIIYT
-884 NEKQNQNQNQNSTPM
+884 NEKKNSTPI
-899 DNTSNK
+899 DNSSNK
-905 NTDFYSTNKNSIKKF
+905 TDFYSTNKTSIKKF

-930 NTLNSNNNNNIANN
+930 NTGTLNSNNNNS
-944 ININNNIIFSDNK
+944 NNIIINSDNK

-963 KIRGREQKNSNMSI
+963 NVNVVKNNMSI
-977 NTINSGNE
+977 NTVISGNE
-985 TFSLNN
+985 N
-991 YSSNNNNNNN
+991 YSVNTHMSNNNRNYNL
-1001 NNGIN
+1001 N
-1006 KINNNYNP
+1006 KINNNYFP

-1025 IRKDKTGKPYLEYII
+1025 IRKDKSGKPYLEYII
-1040 NIDYDNVQ
+1040 NINYDNIK

-1060 NLYKTLRSIS
+1060 NLYKTLRTLSK
-1070 QENFDLPESSNI
+1070 ENFELPESSNI

-1122 FFLELNHIYE
+1122 FFLELNHLYE

>member
-1 MEVISSKSF
+1 MEVISSRSF
-10 EEDSSEQ
+10 EEDSSDE
-17 NSDINDNNIYTP
+17 NNNENMYIS
-29 KKNQNITEEE
+29 KNNNQNMTEEE
-39 DDEEFENNL
+39 DDEEFANNL

-71 NIENKIEEEHYE
+71 KFENNIDEHYE

-90 VENVENNTIN
+90 VHNVENNTIN

-106 DENSNGLE
+106 DENSNGIE
-114 NNNINNIYGNNLINN
+114 TNNIFDNNPINNI
-129 NDNNQMP
+129 DNSQTP
-136 FIIPLI
+136 FMIPLI
-142 VFENDK
+142 VFDNDK
-148 YIITSQGK
+148 YIITPQGK
-156 KLIGQIGN
+156 KLLGQIGN
-164 NKMSLISVL
+164 NKVSFISIL
-173 NSNKYQNNKINILN
+173 NSDFKSIDNKLTILN
-187 KLITKNINEEN
+187 KLLSKNLNNES
-198 YYKYTNSKENK
+198 YKNTTINSKEN

-216 SKPLMIIN
+216 SKPLMIKN
-224 NNNSN
+224 N
-229 NINNDYIMDEIPC
+229 NINNTNFIEDEIPC
-242 YILDIINL
+242 FILDILNL
-250 DINNENN
+250 DIKNENN
-257 DSKIFLVMILISSI
+257 DSKIFLVIILISSI

-279 NEEAFNFFNFIINLI
+279 NEEAFNFFNFVINLI
-294 KTIKIR
+294 RTIKIR
-300 NITEEENNE
+300 NIVEEENNNE
-309 LNEFLPK
+309 LNDFLPK

-344 NLKIINSS
+344 CLKIINST

-361 IKTGIRNYFVDRE
+361 IKTGIKNYFKNRE
-374 CFTLMNNDDIFN
+374 CFTLMNNNDIFN

-393 TMKNKIYKKAKPKTF
+393 SMKNKINKKTKPKIF
-408 FGNVLTGNM
+408 FGNVLTGNN
-417 ILELIES
+417 IIELIES
-424 LLNIINE
+424 LLITINE
-431 GCSPIIYNSWKYMM
+431 GGTPIIYNSWKYMM
-445 KKEFLKYANNLLY
+445 KKDFLKYANNLIS
-458 KFASELRQYRTE
+458 KFSSELRQYRNTN
-470 SINDQ
+470 INDK
-475 KFFDENHIEKYNQK
+475 KFFDGNQMEKYNQK
-489 ILEKYLKEYMTT
+489 ILDKYIKEYMTT
-501 KIINEET
+501 KTINEET
-508 KFEYKEKIKSKLES
+508 KLEYKEKIKSKLDS
-522 ELHKYEKENEKYF
+522 ELQKYKKENEKYF

-569 DFEDFREIAVQK
+569 DFEDFREGAVQT
-581 TPFFT
+581 TPDFPN
-586 KKNDIL
+586 KNDIL

-614 NEEKNYLDNAN
+614 NEEKNYLDKEN
-625 KTQDNKINELN
+625 KNQDNKINELN

-664 IRIEEKMTRLINNKS
+664 KRIEEKMTRLINNKS

-687 EIEHQTSNYEKKIK
+687 EIELQTSNYEKKIK
-701 QMLEANKNLDKDIK
+701 EMLESNKNLDKDIK
-715 IKDEQITIMK
+715 IKDDQITIMK

-731 SALYNQ
+731 SALYGQ

-746 NNWKDKYNITI
+746 NNWKDKYNATI
-757 KQALNKQNELTKEN
+757 KQSMNKQNELTKEN
-771 IKLKEQNKFLLKKDK
+771 IKLKEQNKLLLKKDN

-797 IINNKNINKNIN
+797 IISNQNNNNKNINLNNANKTKNN
-809 SNNNSNT
+809 
-816 NKIKHTKNNI
+816 TKNNI

-851 LNKKKQSHDS
+851 LNKKKQNQDTI
-861 LNENKKEESNNK
+861 NENKKEESTKNK
-873 TPNNNNNIIYS
+873 TPSNENIIYT
-884 NEKQNQNQNQNSTPM
+884 NEKKNSTPI
-899 DNTSNK
+899 DNSSNK
-905 NTDFYSTNKNSIKKF
+905 TDFYSTNKTSIKKF

-930 NTLNSNNNNNIANN
+930 NTGTLNSNNNNS
-944 ININNNIIFSDNK
+944 NNIIINSDNK

-963 KIRGREQKNSNMSI
+963 NVKVVKNNMSI
-977 NTINSGNE
+977 NTVISGNE
-985 TFSLNN
+985 N
-991 YSSNNNNNNN
+991 YSVNTHMSNNNRNYNL
-1001 NNGIN
+1001 N
-1006 KINNNYNP
+1006 KINNNYFP

-1025 IRKDKTGKPYLEYII
+1025 IRKDKSGKPYLEYII
-1040 NIDYDNVQ
+1040 NINYDNIK

-1060 NLYKTLRSIS
+1060 NLYKTLRTLSK
-1070 QENFDLPESSNI
+1070 ENFELPESSNI

-1113 EISNSKQLY
+1113 ETSNSKQLY
-1122 FFLELNHIYE
+1122 FFLELNHLYE

>member
-1 MEVISSKSF
+1 MEVISSRSF
-10 EEDSSEQ
+10 EEDSSDE
-17 NSDINDNNIYTP
+17 NNNENMYIS
-29 KKNQNITEEE
+29 KNNNQNMTEEE
-39 DDEEFENNL
+39 DDEEFANNL

-71 NIENKIEEEHYE
+71 KFENNIDEHYE

-90 VENVENNTIN
+90 VHNVENNTIN

-106 DENSNGLE
+106 DENSNGIE
-114 NNNINNIYGNNLINN
+114 TNNIFDNNPINNI
-129 NDNNQMP
+129 DNSQTP
-136 FIIPLI
+136 FMIPLI
-142 VFENDK
+142 VFDNDK
-148 YIITSQGK
+148 YIITPQGK
-156 KLIGQIGN
+156 KLLEQIGN
-164 NKMSLISVL
+164 NKVSFISIL
-173 NSNKYQNNKINILN
+173 NSDFKSIDNKITILN
-187 KLITKNINEEN
+187 KLLSKNLNNES
-198 YYKYTNSKENK
+198 YKNTTINSKEN

-216 SKPLMIIN
+216 SKPLMIKN
-224 NNNSN
+224 N
-229 NINNDYIMDEIPC
+229 NINNTNFIEDEIPC
-242 YILDIINL
+242 FILDILNL
-250 DINNENN
+250 DIKNENN

-279 NEEAFNFFNFIINLI
+279 NEEAFNFFNFVINLI
-294 KTIKIR
+294 RTIKIR
-300 NITEEENNE
+300 NIVEEENNNE
-309 LNEFLPK
+309 LNDFLPK

-344 NLKIINSS
+344 CLKIINST

-361 IKTGIRNYFVDRE
+361 IKTGIKNYFKNRE
-374 CFTLMNNDDIFN
+374 CFTLINNNDIFN

-393 TMKNKIYKKAKPKTF
+393 SMKNKINKKTKPKIF
-408 FGNVLTGNM
+408 FGNVLTGNN
-417 ILELIES
+417 IIELIES
-424 LLNIINE
+424 LLITINE
-431 GCSPIIYNSWKYMM
+431 GGTPIIYNSWKYMM
-445 KKEFLKYANNLLY
+445 KKDFLKYANNLIS
-458 KFASELRQYRTE
+458 KFSSELRQYRNTN
-470 SINDQ
+470 INDK
-475 KFFDENHIEKYNQK
+475 KFFNGNQMEKYNQK
-489 ILEKYLKEYMTT
+489 ILDKYIKEYMTT
-501 KIINEET
+501 KTINEET
-508 KFEYKEKIKSKLES
+508 KLEYKEKIKSKLDS
-522 ELHKYEKENEKYF
+522 ELQKYKKENEKYF

-569 DFEDFREIAVQK
+569 DFEDFREGAVQT
-581 TPFFT
+581 TPDFPN
-586 KKNDIL
+586 KNDIL

-614 NEEKNYLDNAN
+614 NEEKNYLDKEN
-625 KTQDNKINELN
+625 KNQDNKINELN

-664 IRIEEKMTRLINNKS
+664 KRIEEKMTRLINNKS

-687 EIEHQTSNYEKKIK
+687 EIELQTSNYEKKIK
-701 QMLEANKNLDKDIK
+701 EMLESNKNLDKDIK
-715 IKDEQITIMK
+715 IKDDQITIMK

-731 SALYNQ
+731 SALYGQ

-746 NNWKDKYNITI
+746 NNWKDKYNATI
-757 KQALNKQNELTKEN
+757 KQSMNKQNELTKEN
-771 IKLKEQNKFLLKKDK
+771 IKLKEQNKLLLKKDS

-797 IINNKNINKNIN
+797 IISNQNNNNKNINLNNANKTKNN
-809 SNNNSNT
+809 
-816 NKIKHTKNNI
+816 TKNNI

-851 LNKKKQSHDS
+851 LNKKKQNQDTI
-861 LNENKKEESNNK
+861 NENKKEESTKNK
-873 TPNNNNNIIYS
+873 TPSNENIIYT
-884 NEKQNQNQNQNSTPM
+884 NEKKNSTPI
-899 DNTSNK
+899 DNSSNK
-905 NTDFYSTNKNSIKKF
+905 TDFYSTNKTSIKKF

-930 NTLNSNNNNNIANN
+930 NTGTLNSNNNNS
-944 ININNNIIFSDNK
+944 NNIIINSDNK

-963 KIRGREQKNSNMSI
+963 NVKVVKNNMSI

-985 TFSLNN
+985 N
-991 YSSNNNNNNN
+991 YLVNTHISNNNNNNSN
-1001 NNGIN
+1001 YNLN
-1006 KINNNYNP
+1006 KINNNYFP

-1025 IRKDKTGKPYLEYII
+1025 IRKDKSGKPYLEYLI
-1040 NIDYDNVQ
+1040 NINYDNIK

-1060 NLYKTLRSIS
+1060 NLYKTLRTLSK
-1070 QENFDLPESSNI
+1070 ENFELPESSNI

-1122 FFLELNHIYE
+1122 FFLELNHLYE

>member
-1 MEVISSKSF
+1 MEVISSRSF
-10 EEDSSEQ
+10 EEDSSDE
-17 NSDINDNNIYTP
+17 NNNENMYIS
-29 KKNQNITEEE
+29 KNNNQNMTEEE
-39 DDEEFENNL
+39 DDEEFANNL

-71 NIENKIEEEHYE
+71 KFENNIDEHYE

-90 VENVENNTIN
+90 VHNVENNTIN

-106 DENSNGLE
+106 DENSNGIE
-114 NNNINNIYGNNLINN
+114 TNNIFDNNPINNI
-129 NDNNQMP
+129 DNSQTP
-136 FIIPLI
+136 FMIPLI
-142 VFENDK
+142 VFDNDK
-148 YIITSQGK
+148 YIITPQGK
-156 KLIGQIGN
+156 KLLGQIGN
-164 NKMSLISVL
+164 NKVSFISIL
-173 NSNKYQNNKINILN
+173 NSDFKSIDNKLTILN
-187 KLITKNINEEN
+187 KLLSKNLNNES
-198 YYKYTNSKENK
+198 YKNTTINSKEN

-216 SKPLMIIN
+216 SKPLMIKN
-224 NNNSN
+224 N
-229 NINNDYIMDEIPC
+229 NINNTNFIEDEIPC
-242 YILDIINL
+242 FILDILNL
-250 DINNENN
+250 DIKNENN

-300 NITEEENNE
+300 NITEEENN
-309 LNEFLPK
+309 NEFNDFLPK

-344 NLKIINSS
+344 CLKIINST

-361 IKTGIRNYFVDRE
+361 IKTGIKNYFKNRE
-374 CFTLMNNDDIFN
+374 CFTLMNNNDIFN

-393 TMKNKIYKKAKPKTF
+393 SMKNKINKKTKPKIF
-408 FGNVLTGNM
+408 FGNVLTGNN
-417 ILELIES
+417 IIELIES
-424 LLNIINE
+424 LLVTINE
-431 GCSPIIYNSWKYMM
+431 GGTPIIYNSWKYMM
-445 KKEFLKYANNLLY
+445 KKDFLKYANNLIS
-458 KFASELRQYRTE
+458 KFSSELRQYRNTN
-470 SINDQ
+470 INDK
-475 KFFDENHIEKYNQK
+475 KFFDGNQMEKYNQK
-489 ILEKYLKEYMTT
+489 ILDKYIKEYMTT
-501 KIINEET
+501 KTINEET
-508 KFEYKEKIKSKLES
+508 KLEYKEKIKSKLDS
-522 ELHKYEKENEKYF
+522 ELQKYKKENEKYF

-569 DFEDFREIAVQK
+569 DFEDFREGAVQT
-581 TPFFT
+581 TPDFPN
-586 KKNDIL
+586 KNDIL
-592 FDKVLLII
+592 FDKVLLIM

-614 NEEKNYLDNAN
+614 NEEKNYLDKEN
-625 KTQDNKINELN
+625 KNQDNKINELN

-664 IRIEEKMTRLINNKS
+664 KRIEEKMTRLINNKS

-687 EIEHQTSNYEKKIK
+687 EIELQTSNYENKIK
-701 QMLEANKNLDKDIK
+701 EMLESNKNLDKDIK
-715 IKDEQITIMK
+715 IKDDQITIMK

-731 SALYNQ
+731 SALYGQ

-746 NNWKDKYNITI
+746 NNWKDKYNATI
-757 KQALNKQNELTKEN
+757 KQSMNKQNELTKEN
-771 IKLKEQNKFLLKKDK
+771 IKLKEQNKLLLKQDN

-797 IINNKNINKNIN
+797 IISNQNNNNKNINLNNANKTKNN
-809 SNNNSNT
+809 
-816 NKIKHTKNNI
+816 TKNNI

-851 LNKKKQSHDS
+851 LNKKKQNQDTIT
-861 LNENKKEESNNK
+861 ENKKEESTKNK
-873 TPNNNNNIIYS
+873 TPSNDNIIYT
-884 NEKQNQNQNQNSTPM
+884 NEKKNSTPI
-899 DNTSNK
+899 DNSSNK
-905 NTDFYSTNKNSIKKF
+905 TDFYSTNKTSIKKF

-930 NTLNSNNNNNIANN
+930 NTGTLNSNNNNS
-944 ININNNIIFSDNK
+944 NNIIINSDNK

-963 KIRGREQKNSNMSI
+963 NVKVVKNNMSI
-977 NTINSGNE
+977 NTVISGNE
-985 TFSLNN
+985 N
-991 YSSNNNNNNN
+991 YSVNTHMSNNNRNYNL
-1001 NNGIN
+1001 N
-1006 KINNNYNP
+1006 KINNNYFP

-1025 IRKDKTGKPYLEYII
+1025 IRKDKSGKPYLEYLI
-1040 NIDYDNVQ
+1040 NINYDNIK

-1060 NLYKTLRSIS
+1060 NLYKTLRTLSK
-1070 QENFDLPESSNI
+1070 ENFELPESSNI

-1122 FFLELNHIYE
+1122 FFLELNHLYA

>member
-1 MEVISSKSF
+1 MEVISSRSF
-10 EEDSSEQ
+10 EEDSSDE
-17 NSDINDNNIYTP
+17 NNNENMYIS
-29 KKNQNITEEE
+29 KNNNQNMTEEE
-39 DDEEFENNL
+39 DDEEFANNL

-71 NIENKIEEEHYE
+71 KFENNIDEHYE

-90 VENVENNTIN
+90 VHNVENNTIN

-106 DENSNGLE
+106 DENSNGIE
-114 NNNINNIYGNNLINN
+114 TNNIFDNNPINNI
-129 NDNNQMP
+129 DNSQTP
-136 FIIPLI
+136 FMIPLI
-142 VFENDK
+142 VFDNDK
-148 YIITSQGK
+148 YIITPQGK
-156 KLIGQIGN
+156 KLLGQIGN
-164 NKMSLISVL
+164 NKVSFISIL
-173 NSNKYQNNKINILN
+173 NSDFKSIDNKLTILN
-187 KLITKNINEEN
+187 KLLSKNLNNES
-198 YYKYTNSKENK
+198 YKNTTINSKEN

-216 SKPLMIIN
+216 SKPLMIKN
-224 NNNSN
+224 N
-229 NINNDYIMDEIPC
+229 NINNTNFIEDEIPC
-242 YILDIINL
+242 FILDMLNL
-250 DINNENN
+250 DIKNENN

-279 NEEAFNFFNFIINLI
+279 NEEAFNFFNFVINLI
-294 KTIKIR
+294 RTIKIR
-300 NITEEENNE
+300 NIVEEENNNE
-309 LNEFLPK
+309 LNDFLPK

-344 NLKIINSS
+344 CLKIINST

-361 IKTGIRNYFVDRE
+361 IKTGIKNYFKNRE
-374 CFTLMNNDDIFN
+374 CFTLINNNDIFN

-393 TMKNKIYKKAKPKTF
+393 SMKNKINKKTKPKIF
-408 FGNVLTGNM
+408 FGNVLTGNN
-417 ILELIES
+417 IIELIES
-424 LLNIINE
+424 LLVTINE
-431 GCSPIIYNSWKYMM
+431 GGTPIIYNSWKYMM
-445 KKEFLKYANNLLY
+445 KKDFLKYANNLLS
-458 KFASELRQYRTE
+458 KFSSELRQYRNTN
-470 SINDQ
+470 INDK
-475 KFFDENHIEKYNQK
+475 KFFDGNQMEKYNQK
-489 ILEKYLKEYMTT
+489 ILDKYIKEYMTT
-501 KIINEET
+501 KTINEET
-508 KFEYKEKIKSKLES
+508 KLEYKEKIKSKLDS
-522 ELHKYEKENEKYF
+522 ELQKYKKENEKYF

-569 DFEDFREIAVQK
+569 DFEDFREGAVQT
-581 TPFFT
+581 TPDFPN
-586 KKNDIL
+586 KNDIL

-614 NEEKNYLDNAN
+614 NEEKNYLDKEN
-625 KTQDNKINELN
+625 KNQDNKINELN

-664 IRIEEKMTRLINNKS
+664 KRIEEKMTRLINNKS

-687 EIEHQTSNYEKKIK
+687 EIELQTSNYEKKIK
-701 QMLEANKNLDKDIK
+701 EMLESNKNLDKDIK
-715 IKDEQITIMK
+715 IKDDQITIMK

-731 SALYNQ
+731 SALYGQ

-746 NNWKDKYNITI
+746 NNWKDKYNATI
-757 KQALNKQNELTKEN
+757 KQSMNKQNKLTKEN
-771 IKLKEQNKFLLKKDK
+771 IKLKEQNKLLLKKDS

-797 IINNKNINKNIN
+797 IISNQNNNNKNINLNNANKTKNN
-809 SNNNSNT
+809 
-816 NKIKHTKNNI
+816 TKNNI

-851 LNKKKQSHDS
+851 LNKKKQNQDTI
-861 LNENKKEESNNK
+861 NENKKEESTKNK
-873 TPNNNNNIIYS
+873 IPSNENIIYT
-884 NEKQNQNQNQNSTPM
+884 NEKKNSTPI
-899 DNTSNK
+899 DNSSNK
-905 NTDFYSTNKNSIKKF
+905 TDFYSTNKTSIKKF

-930 NTLNSNNNNNIANN
+930 NTGTLNSNNNNS
-944 ININNNIIFSDNK
+944 NNIIINSDNK

-963 KIRGREQKNSNMSI
+963 NVNVVKNNMSI
-977 NTINSGNE
+977 NTVISGNE
-985 TFSLNN
+985 N
-991 YSSNNNNNNN
+991 YSVNTHMSNNNRNYNL
-1001 NNGIN
+1001 N
-1006 KINNNYNP
+1006 KINNNYFP

-1025 IRKDKTGKPYLEYII
+1025 IRKDKSGKPYLEYII
-1040 NIDYDNVQ
+1040 NINYDNIK

-1060 NLYKTLRSIS
+1060 NLYKTLRTLSK
-1070 QENFDLPESSNI
+1070 ENFELPESSNI

-1122 FFLELNHIYE
+1122 FFLELNHLYE

>member
-1 MEVISSKSF
+1 MEVISSRSF
-10 EEDSSEQ
+10 EEDSSDE
-17 NSDINDNNIYTP
+17 NNNENMYIS
-29 KKNQNITEEE
+29 KNNNQNMTEEE
-39 DDEEFENNL
+39 DDEEFANNL

-71 NIENKIEEEHYE
+71 KFENNIDEHYE

-90 VENVENNTIN
+90 VHNVENNTIN

-106 DENSNGLE
+106 DENSNGIE
-114 NNNINNIYGNNLINN
+114 TNNIFDNNPINNI
-129 NDNNQMP
+129 DNSQTP
-136 FIIPLI
+136 FMIPLI
-142 VFENDK
+142 VFDNDK
-148 YIITSQGK
+148 YIITPQGK
-156 KLIGQIGN
+156 KLLGQIGN
-164 NKMSLISVL
+164 NKVSFISIL
-173 NSNKYQNNKINILN
+173 NSDFKSIDNKLTILN
-187 KLITKNINEEN
+187 KLLSKNLNNES
-198 YYKYTNSKENK
+198 YKNTTINSKEN

-216 SKPLMIIN
+216 SKPLMIKN
-224 NNNSN
+224 N
-229 NINNDYIMDEIPC
+229 NINNTNFIEDEIPC
-242 YILDIINL
+242 FILDILNL
-250 DINNENN
+250 DIKNENN

-279 NEEAFNFFNFIINLI
+279 NEEAFNFFNFVINLI
-294 KTIKIR
+294 RTIKIR
-300 NITEEENNE
+300 NIVEEENNNE
-309 LNEFLPK
+309 LNDFLPK

-344 NLKIINSS
+344 CLKIINST

-361 IKTGIRNYFVDRE
+361 IKTGIKNYFKNRE
-374 CFTLMNNDDIFN
+374 CFTLINNNDIFN

-393 TMKNKIYKKAKPKTF
+393 SMKNKINKKTKPKIF
-408 FGNVLTGNM
+408 FGNVLTGNN
-417 ILELIES
+417 IIELIES
-424 LLNIINE
+424 LLITINE
-431 GCSPIIYNSWKYMM
+431 GGTPIIYNSWKYMM
-445 KKEFLKYANNLLY
+445 KKDFLKYANNLIS
-458 KFASELRQYRTE
+458 KFSSELRQYRNTN
-470 SINDQ
+470 INDK
-475 KFFDENHIEKYNQK
+475 KFFDGNQMEKYNQK
-489 ILEKYLKEYMTT
+489 ILDKYIKEYMTT
-501 KIINEET
+501 KTINEET
-508 KFEYKEKIKSKLES
+508 KLEYKEKIKSKLDS
-522 ELHKYEKENEKYF
+522 ELQKYKKENEKYF

-569 DFEDFREIAVQK
+569 DFEDFREGAVQT
-581 TPFFT
+581 TPDFPN
-586 KKNDIL
+586 KNDIL

-614 NEEKNYLDNAN
+614 NEEKNYLDKEN
-625 KTQDNKINELN
+625 KNQDNKINELN

-664 IRIEEKMTRLINNKS
+664 KRIEEKMTRLINNKS

-687 EIEHQTSNYEKKIK
+687 EIELQTSNYEKKIK
-701 QMLEANKNLDKDIK
+701 EMLESNKNLDKDIK
-715 IKDEQITIMK
+715 IKDDQITIMK

-731 SALYNQ
+731 SALYGQ

-746 NNWKDKYNITI
+746 NNWKDKYNATI
-757 KQALNKQNELTKEN
+757 KQSMNKQNELTKEN
-771 IKLKEQNKFLLKKDK
+771 IKLKEQNKLLLKKDS

-797 IINNKNINKNIN
+797 IISNQNNNNKNINLNNANKTKNN
-809 SNNNSNT
+809 
-816 NKIKHTKNNI
+816 TKNNI

-851 LNKKKQSHDS
+851 LNKKKQNQDTI
-861 LNENKKEESNNK
+861 NENKKEESTKNK
-873 TPNNNNNIIYS
+873 TPSNENIIYT
-884 NEKQNQNQNQNSTPM
+884 NEKKNSTPI
-899 DNTSNK
+899 DNSSNK
-905 NTDFYSTNKNSIKKF
+905 TDFYSTNKTSIKKF

-930 NTLNSNNNNNIANN
+930 NTGTLNSNNNNS
-944 ININNNIIFSDNK
+944 NNIIINSDNK

-963 KIRGREQKNSNMSI
+963 NVNVVKNNMSI
-977 NTINSGNE
+977 NTVISGNE
-985 TFSLNN
+985 N
-991 YSSNNNNNNN
+991 YSVNTHMSNNNRNYNL
-1001 NNGIN
+1001 N
-1006 KINNNYNP
+1006 KINNNYFP

-1025 IRKDKTGKPYLEYII
+1025 IRKDKSGKPYLEYII
-1040 NIDYDNVQ
+1040 NINYDNIK

-1060 NLYKTLRSIS
+1060 NLYKTLRTLSK
-1070 QENFDLPESSNI
+1070 ENFELPESSNI

-1122 FFLELNHIYE
+1122 FFLELNHLYE

>member
-1 MEVISSKSF
+1 MEVISSRSF
-10 EEDSSEQ
+10 EEDSSDE
-17 NSDINDNNIYTP
+17 NNNENMYIS
-29 KKNQNITEEE
+29 KNNNQNMTEEE
-39 DDEEFENNL
+39 DDEEFANNL

-71 NIENKIEEEHYE
+71 KFENNIDEHYE

-90 VENVENNTIN
+90 VHNVENNTIN

-106 DENSNGLE
+106 DENSNGIE
-114 NNNINNIYGNNLINN
+114 TNNIFDNNPINNI
-129 NDNNQMP
+129 DNSQTP
-136 FIIPLI
+136 FMIPLI
-142 VFENDK
+142 VFDNDK
-148 YIITSQGK
+148 YIITPQGK
-156 KLIGQIGN
+156 KLLGQIGN
-164 NKMSLISVL
+164 NKVSFISIL
-173 NSNKYQNNKINILN
+173 NSDFKSIDNKLTILN
-187 KLITKNINEEN
+187 KLLSKNLNNES
-198 YYKYTNSKENK
+198 YKNTTINSKEN

-216 SKPLMIIN
+216 SKPLMIKN
-224 NNNSN
+224 N
-229 NINNDYIMDEIPC
+229 NINNTNFIEDEIPC
-242 YILDIINL
+242 FILDILNL
-250 DINNENN
+250 DIKNENN

-279 NEEAFNFFNFIINLI
+279 NEEAFNFFNFVINLI
-294 KTIKIR
+294 RTIKIR
-300 NITEEENNE
+300 NIVEEENNNE
-309 LNEFLPK
+309 LNDFLPK

-344 NLKIINSS
+344 CLKIINST

-361 IKTGIRNYFVDRE
+361 IKTGIKNYFKNRE
-374 CFTLMNNDDIFN
+374 CFTLMNNNDIFN

-393 TMKNKIYKKAKPKTF
+393 SMKNKINKKTKPKIF
-408 FGNVLTGNM
+408 FGNVLTGNN
-417 ILELIES
+417 IIELIES
-424 LLNIINE
+424 LLVTINE
-431 GCSPIIYNSWKYMM
+431 GGTPIIYNSWKYMM
-445 KKEFLKYANNLLY
+445 KKDFLKYANNLIS
-458 KFASELRQYRTE
+458 KFSSELRQYRNTN
-470 SINDQ
+470 INDK
-475 KFFDENHIEKYNQK
+475 KFFDGNQMEKYNQK
-489 ILEKYLKEYMTT
+489 ILDKYIKEYMTT
-501 KIINEET
+501 KTINEET
-508 KFEYKEKIKSKLES
+508 KLEYKEKIKSKLDS
-522 ELHKYEKENEKYF
+522 ELQKYKKENEKYF

-569 DFEDFREIAVQK
+569 DFEDFREGAVQT
-581 TPFFT
+581 TPDFPN
-586 KKNDIL
+586 KNDIL

-605 GKIMKIKVI
+605 GKIMKIRVI
-614 NEEKNYLDNAN
+614 NEEKNYLDKEN
-625 KTQDNKINELN
+625 KNQDNKINELN

-664 IRIEEKMTRLINNKS
+664 KRIEEKMTRLINNKS

-687 EIEHQTSNYEKKIK
+687 EIELQTSNYEKKIK
-701 QMLEANKNLDKDIK
+701 EMLESNKNLDKDIK
-715 IKDEQITIMK
+715 IKDDQITIMK

-731 SALYNQ
+731 SALYGQ

-746 NNWKDKYNITI
+746 NNWKDKYNVTI
-757 KQALNKQNELTKEN
+757 KQSMNKQNELTKEN
-771 IKLKEQNKFLLKKDK
+771 IKLKEQNKLLLKKDS

-797 IINNKNINKNIN
+797 IISNQNNNNKNINLNNANKTKNN
-809 SNNNSNT
+809 
-816 NKIKHTKNNI
+816 TKNNI

-851 LNKKKQSHDS
+851 LNKKKQNQDTI
-861 LNENKKEESNNK
+861 NENKKEESTKNK
-873 TPNNNNNIIYS
+873 TPSNENIIYT
-884 NEKQNQNQNQNSTPM
+884 NEKKNSTPI
-899 DNTSNK
+899 DNSSNK
-905 NTDFYSTNKNSIKKF
+905 TDFYSTNKTSIKKF

-930 NTLNSNNNNNIANN
+930 NTGTLNSNNNNS
-944 ININNNIIFSDNK
+944 NNIIINSDNK

-963 KIRGREQKNSNMSI
+963 NVKVVKNNMSI

-985 TFSLNN
+985 N
-991 YSSNNNNNNN
+991 YLVNTHISNNNNNSNYN
-1001 NNGIN
+1001 LN
-1006 KINNNYNP
+1006 KINNNYFP

-1025 IRKDKTGKPYLEYII
+1025 IRKDKSGKPYLEYLI
-1040 NIDYDNVQ
+1040 NINYDNIK

-1060 NLYKTLRSIS
+1060 NLYKTLRTLSK
-1070 QENFDLPESSNI
+1070 ENFELPESSNI

-1122 FFLELNHIYE
+1122 FFLELNHLYE